1 MAELEISHE
10 FNRILEKADK
20 TFEKMSTSIMNM
32 EGSMDKLIKNGFE
45 PLNANVGKIVEMMS
59 RLSGIKI
66 GDLGLSNTA
75 SQASRAA
82 ASVAELSDKFD
93 KFKIDKTKPIFDFS
107 KANGYIVDLNNKI
120 DELQSKLN
128 SGIGKG
134 EGQAIMQKFEGDDDR
149 IAKELA
155 KATAYNRKHQQEIVN
170 EWRKLQEQLKVSL
183 TSTDKWNEDNAKR
196 VVSEYEKLRKIL
208 IDIEKMRSNAS
219 MLPDSPQKASLLGS
233 IDQTKSVLSETAS
246 AYEKQ
251 MESMRRTRKESSEWE
266 RKLAE
271 ELNNIKVRYDQKR
284 AEEQLKLSE
293 KVSKQEEANVRKLI
307 AQYKSLLSERSMLE
321 FSAMRGQSGSDVAK
335 RYESIEKQIK
345 QIEDILGQSEQR
357 ISAAQRQAAKDEIN
371 EFKLKLEE
379 KKKALKEY
387 EKLSLEVAKKT
398 VEMNVAGLSKNDD
411 QVQADKYKKLEGE
424 IRKLNEE
431 RKKIEDKYGEE
442 AKLIRAK
449 YEDDAYKLFEQR
461 IKKMQS
467 EYERYLSYERQLNE
481 QRKIAEEVQKKAPIG
496 SKEREAAD
504 KNVQNINDEITKNKA
519 QIDRLHTE
527 LGAERRK
534 IELHYQSLSVKDNL
548 NAINEKERQE
558 RATVERYRRLM
569 EEKMKIEK
577 KQTLITS
584 SPLDVNNAITIY
596 DKLDERKK
604 KLEEEI
610 DKIKRL
616 NIEEINK
623 IEYQFALK
631 AGEEKIRRIQE
642 EQRQELAAVEQLY
655 AEKFKLQEQ
664 YKQLRDR
671 KKLGLE
677 TDEEL
682 KIREQLGKRIREIND
697 EINTRRVRLSK
708 EGLAKI
714 ERLERQHE
722 DNKRRNAINNI
733 DYIRKR
739 EIEAAKE
746 AKKAQ
751 ENYANAIRISS
762 NVKSY
767 NDDKLAIEALQRA
780 KMSLNRT
787 DADYDA
793 KLAVLNNKL
802 KEHKTRLEE
811 AEEQS
816 KTLGKQQ
823 RKLSAI
829 ADYMAKRFAVYFSV
843 TSLVNFGRKLA
854 EVRGEMEMQQRSLQF
869 LLNDKDKANQI
880 WEKTLDLAVKS
891 PFRIRELTSYIK
903 QMAAYRIE
911 SDKLFDTTKRLADV
925 SAGLG
930 VDMSRLILAYGQVR
944 AATFLRGTELRQF
957 TEAGIPMLEALA
969 DRFSKLE
976 NRVVTAAD
984 VFARISKRQVYFEDV
999 EGVIKEMTDKGGLF
1013 YKMQEKQ
1020 AATLK
1025 GMISN
1030 LRDSIDIAMNEI
1042 GKNNEGMMKEMVS
1055 MTKTLVDNWRVVYS
1069 IIKQTVAAAGL
1080 FAVIKFGKGFF
1091 MSAEQV
1097 AALSG
1102 GFAKLTKAGYGLKNM
1117 FIGLGTVIKAHPIL
1131 ALASVLASATWALF
1145 DYVDAI
1151 DTANKKYDEM
1161 NDRIL
1166 NTRRKVDDLT
1176 KSLNENAKTIKQN
1189 EQKMSELSET
1199 TDEYKIADAEL
1210 QDAQKSNKQIIKEL
1224 TSLYPMLKG
1233 EIDTTKLADDEYI
1246 ETIKKKIK
1254 VTYAWMVLI
1263 NEKAKGGWFQDD
1275 TKKNVAQA
1283 VEEEMKLSEAYDKV
1297 TVSLTTLEAEMEA
1310 MKDAGQITEEQYKS
1324 LMEVVK
1330 SYYKESYDADRKFA
1344 YGTSGVGNYNMNGT
1358 NITNDLSNVMRGFGN
1373 VSKGTLD
1380 AFNMILNKAGEAK
1393 DYMQGWVS
1401 AAGDFNSSLNNL
1413 GGNFNN
1419 MYYQILGLSRA
1430 YDLYTK
1436 KGRREFAAM
1445 ADEMLRQ
1452 WGAVDG
1458 AVREFARE
1466 EVEKIVNFKIEGWMT
1481 KEEIYTLLDNKS
1493 DSILEISKEFDLKLE
1508 EDQEKFM
1515 RKMKDWMKQLGIAD
1529 GELKKFAQEKINKI
1543 IGIQLVWKWG
1553 NDEEEL
1559 VGWRKTIQDEI
1570 NDFNK
1575 KLKGTNKEFQVNIR
1589 IRGDAKLEDVQAA
1602 IQSARKTAMDRLEQA
1617 KRNGIFYKKGDA
1629 TTLQN
1634 SINFLEKIG
1643 KELHMDFSEGNK
1655 PRNTD
1660 DPWQKRVQTLIEMH
1674 KTFLSLN
1681 KTFDVSNSKMM
1692 TMEKHA
1698 EGIKEYLKSVLDMD
1712 NVDIST
1718 EQGTIAALQELL
1730 TKIPTKSKAAIYAV
1744 TKAIADFRYEVKERE
1759 KKLSDED
1766 MLKRF
1771 ERQISDYK
1779 AAQELIKKGFR
1790 PSQIRS
1796 WFGFDAEAFAI
1807 ENVRKN
1813 LELDADKF
1821 TGTEM
1826 EKKYKEFIAK
1836 IDDIQAQENRNMYEN
1851 YIEYVKKG
1859 IDERFS
1865 LKVQELRELENLE
1878 RSSNLNAYEKKEIRD
1893 AIKKKYGEKLD
1904 TLTWNEFKKTDMY
1917 TDMFGELGKMSTKVL
1932 TNMRSQLE
1940 KLKSSLT
1947 GLSPSDMK
1955 AITTQITK
1963 IGDEI
1968 EKREPLLKRTIDLF
1982 NKIQSSGMS
1991 RAEAERVYA
2000 EVGNEIIKN
2009 NEEILRLTDERTAL
2023 ETKLDEV
2030 MKNPNSELLGEAYD
2044 LRKQIA
2050 NITVMIK
2057 GLKLANKTAEK
2068 QQTSAKET
2076 ANWWEEFMQNLPKI
2090 GQALGSTMQ
2099 SAGNFVRTI
2108 STSFGTMNKETTDML
2123 ESIASATESIGGAV
2137 TSIAILAEGKN
2148 YYDPTKWMA
2157 AASSIMKVFGTFL
2170 AISDK
2175 KFQREIERREKLIGR
2190 LERAYG
2196 KLEKAL
2202 ENAYSTSSMRYY
2214 YAESEA
2220 NLKRQMDNYKA
2231 MAELERQKKNY
2242 DLEKIQEYKDKA
2254 EDLQEQIQ
2262 ELQDQRLQ
2270 AFGGFG
2276 ESGAK
2281 SAAEEFAS
2289 AWLDAFM
2296 ETGSGLNSLQD
2307 TFDDFIKNVIKNQLL
2322 QRASQTI
2329 LDPIFKMIDNA
2340 VADGILASQE
2350 LDNINQKWEN
2360 ETKPKLDAAYQQIM
2374 SLYEGMFDTGVGDL
2388 SELQK
2393 GIQNITEAQAAAI
2406 EAYLNS
2412 IRFFVSDIDSKMQ
2425 SIDIKID
2432 SIDISPIVGELK
2444 AQTAIV
2450 TTIRDM
2456 LDSVIGR
2463 GGSGVH
2469 TGAYLKVMM

>member
-1 MAELEISHE
+1 MAELEISQK

-20 TFEKMSTSIMNM
+20 TFEKMATSIMNM

-66 GDLGLSNTA
+66 GDLGLNNTA
-75 SQASRAA
+75 QQAQQAA
-82 ASVAELSDKFD
+82 TSVAALSDTFN
-93 KFKIDKTKPIFDFS
+93 KFKIDRTKPIFDFT
-107 KANGYIVDLNNKI
+107 KENEYIVALNAQI
-120 DELQSKLN
+120 EELRQKLYV
-128 SGIGKG
+128 GISSNQRK
-134 EGQAIMQKFEGDDDR
+134 AIEAQYEGDDKR
-149 IAKELA
+149 IENEIKKTISANK
-155 KATAYNRKHQQEIVN
+155 KQQQDLVN
-170 EWRKLQEQLKVSL
+170 QWRALQDQLKVSL
-183 TSTDKWNEDNAKR
+183 TSTDKWNEDNAKK
-196 VVSEYEKLRKIL
+196 VVKEYENIRKILLDIEKLR
-208 IDIEKMRSNAS
+208 SSAS

-233 IDQTKSVLSETAS
+233 IDQTKKVLSDTS
-246 AYEKQ
+246 DAYEKE
-251 MESMRRTRKESSEWE
+251 MEEMRNSRKKNNAWE
-266 RKLAE
+266 KKLAE

-284 AEEQLKLSE
+284 AEEQLKLSAR
-293 KVSKQEEANVRKLI
+293 VSKEEEANVRRLI
-307 AQYKSLLSERSMLE
+307 SEYKALLNEKGMLE
-321 FSAMRGQSGSDVAK
+321 LSVMRGQSGGKVNE
-335 RYESIEKQIK
+335 RYNTINERIK
-345 QIEDILGQSEQR
+345 QIEDALGQSQQR
-357 ISAAQRQAAKDEIN
+357 LNAQQRQAAKDEIN
-371 EFKLKLEE
+371 GFKLSLEQ
-379 KKKALKEY
+379 KKKALQEY
-387 EKLSLEVAKKT
+387 EKAYKEITAKKVERDIVKLSDVSEYQRRNTEITKLLGTLKSTETAYKEETDRIKSKYDEAYKEKYKARLEEMKREYASYQQYIRQLNEEERAARELMGKSKQGTVEYDLAKTNIDNIKKLRSDANDELLKLKTKLGDEALKIEAHYNSLEVKDSLNAIKEK
-398 VEMNVAGLSKNDD
+398 ERQEKAYIE
-411 QVQADKYKKLEGE
+411 QY
-424 IRKLNEE
+424 RKLMEE
-431 RKKIEDKYGEE
+431 KAKIEKKQQLVTSSPLYATKQQQLYDALEKRRKKIED
-442 AKLIRAK
+442 
-449 YEDDAYKLFEQR
+449 D
-461 IKKMQS
+461 
-467 EYERYLSYERQLNE
+467 
-481 QRKIAEEVQKKAPIG
+481 
-496 SKEREAAD
+496 
-504 KNVQNINDEITKNKA
+504 INN
-519 QIDRLHTE
+519 
-527 LGAERRK
+527 
-534 IELHYQSLSVKDNL
+534 
-548 NAINEKERQE
+548 
-558 RATVERYRRLM
+558 
-569 EEKMKIEK
+569 IEK
-577 KQTLITS
+577 
-584 SPLDVNNAITIY
+584 
-596 DKLDERKK
+596 
-604 KLEEEI
+604 
-610 DKIKRL
+610 L
-616 NIEEINK
+616 NIEDINRIK
-623 IEYQFALK
+623 LQYEVKLA
-631 AGEEKIRRIQE
+631 EEKIKRIQE

-655 AEKFKLQEQ
+655 AEKFKLEEQ
-664 YKQLRDR
+664 YKILKQR
-671 KKLGLE
+671 KDLGIA
-677 TDEEL
+677 TQEEL
-682 KIREQLGKRIREIND
+682 KMYQGLEDKINKING
-697 EINTRRVRLSK
+697 EINTRKVKLSK
-708 EGLAKI
+708 EGIDKI
-714 ERLERQHE
+714 ARLEKQHE
-722 DNKRRNAINNI
+722 DKKRREAINNI
-733 DYIRKR
+733 DYIRKK

-751 ENYANAIRISS
+751 ENYTNALRIST
-762 NVKSY
+762 NVKSF

-780 KMSLNRT
+780 KMSLSRSDSDYSAKMNELNRR
-787 DADYDA
+787 
-793 KLAVLNNKL
+793 LV
-802 KEHKTRLEE
+802 EHKTRLQD
-811 AEEQS
+811 AEKES
-816 KTLGKQQ
+816 KTLGEQQ

-843 TSLVNFGRKLA
+843 TSLVNFGKKLA
-854 EVRGEMEMQQRSLQF
+854 EVRGEMEMQQKSLQF
-869 LLNDKDKANQI
+869 LLNDKDKANMI
-880 WEKTLDLAVKS
+880 WEQTLDLAVKS
-891 PFRIRELTSYIK
+891 PFRITELTSYIK

-969 DRFSKLE
+969 ERFSKLE
-976 NRVVTAAD
+976 KRVVTAAD

-999 EGVIKEMTDKGGLF
+999 EAVMKEMTDKGGMF

-1020 AATLK
+1020 ANTLK

-1030 LRDSIDIAMNEI
+1030 LRDSIDIAMNDI
-1042 GKNNEGMMKEMVS
+1042 GKNNEDMMKSMVS
-1055 MTKTLVDNWRVVYS
+1055 MTKALADNWRVVFT
-1069 IIKQTVAAAGL
+1069 IIKQTTTAFGI
-1080 FAVIKFGKGFF
+1080 FALVKIVKGFT
-1091 MSAEQV
+1091 MTEEAV
-1097 AALSG
+1097 LGVKGA
-1102 GFAKLTKAGYGLKNM
+1102 FAGLTKAGYSLKKM
-1117 FIGLGTVIKAHPIL
+1117 FIGLGTVIKANPWI
-1131 ALASVLASATWALF
+1131 ALGAVVISAGWALW
-1145 DYVDAI
+1145 DYSDAI
-1151 DTANKKYDEM
+1151 DAANKKYDEM

-1254 VTYAWMVLI
+1254 VTSAWMVLI
-1263 NEKAKGGWFQDD
+1263 NEKAKGGWTYQD
-1275 TKKNVAQA
+1275 TKKNVSQA

-1324 LMEVVK
+1324 LLEVVK
-1330 SYYKESYDADRKFA
+1330 SYYKESYDADREFA
-1344 YGTSGVGNYNMNGT
+1344 YGTSGVRNYNMNGT
-1358 NITNDLSNVMRGFGN
+1358 NIANDLNNVMRSFGN
-1373 VSKGTLD
+1373 VSEGTLY

-1401 AAGDFNSSLNNL
+1401 AAGNFNSSLNNL
-1413 GGNFNN
+1413 GGNFDN

-1430 YDLYTK
+1430 YDLSTE

-1445 ADEMLRQ
+1445 ADEILRQ

-1466 EVEKIVNFKIEGWMT
+1466 EVEKIVKVKIEGWMT
-1481 KEEIYTLLDNKS
+1481 KEEISTLLDNKS
-1493 DSILEISKEFDLKLE
+1493 DSILEISREFDLKLE

-1515 RKMKDWMKQLGIAD
+1515 RKMKDWMKQLGIVD

-1553 NDEEEL
+1553 NDEEKL
-1559 VGWRKTIQDEI
+1559 DGWRKTIQDEI
-1570 NDFNK
+1570 NDFNN
-1575 KLKGTNKEFQVNIR
+1575 KLKGTDKEFQVNIR
-1589 IRGDAKLEDVQAA
+1589 IRGDAKLEDVQSA
-1602 IQSARKTAMDRLEQA
+1602 ISSARKTAMDKIEQA
-1617 KRNGIFYKKGDA
+1617 KRNGLFYKKGDA
-1629 TTLQN
+1629 TTLQK
-1634 SINFLEKIG
+1634 SVDFLEKIG
-1643 KELHMDFSEGNK
+1643 KELHMDFTEKGKGGS
-1655 PRNTD
+1655 T

-1674 KTFLSLN
+1674 KTFLDLN

-1744 TKAIADFRYEVKERE
+1744 TKAIAEFRYEVKESE

-1766 MLKRF
+1766 IIKRF

-1796 WFGFDAEAFAI
+1796 WFGYDAEAFSI
-1807 ENVRKN
+1807 DNVKKN

-1826 EKKYKEFIAK
+1826 EKKFKELMTNIS
-1836 IDDIQAQENRNMYEN
+1836 DIQAEENRNMYEN

-1859 IDERFS
+1859 IDERFT
-1865 LKVQELRELENLE
+1865 LKLQELRELENLE
-1878 RSSNLNAYEKKEIRD
+1878 KSSNLEAYEKTEIRD
-1893 AIKKKYGEKLD
+1893 AIKKKYTEQLD

-1917 TDMFGELGKMSTKVL
+1917 TDMFGELGKMSTTVL
-1932 TNMRSQLE
+1932 TNMRGQLGM
-1940 KLKSSLT
+1940 LKKSLK
-1947 GLSPSDMK
+1947 GLSPTDEKS
-1955 AITTQITK
+1955 IITQINK
-1963 IGDEI
+1963 IDKEI
-1968 EKREPLLKRTIDLF
+1968 ESREPLLKRTIDMY
-1982 NKIQSSGMS
+1982 NKLRESGMTKS
-1991 RAEAERVYA
+1991 EAEEAYIEA
-2000 EVGNEIIKN
+2000 GYEIIKN
-2009 NEEILRLTDERTAL
+2009 TEEINRLTDERTQLENRLDKAMKHPDSAL
-2023 ETKLDEV
+2023 I
-2030 MKNPNSELLGEAYD
+2030 GEAYD
-2044 LRKQIA
+2044 LRQKISS
-2050 NITVMIK
+2050 ITTFIK
-2057 GLKLANKTAEK
+2057 ELKTANRVAEGK
-2068 QQTSAKET
+2068 QSEAQET
-2076 ANWWEEFMQNLPKI
+2076 ANRWEEFIKNLPKI

-2099 SAGNFVRTI
+2099 SAGDFVKTI
-2108 STSFGTMNKETTDML
+2108 STSFGTMSRETTDML
-2123 ESIASATESIGGAV
+2123 ENIASASESIGGAV
-2137 TSIAILAEGKN
+2137 TSIATLAEGKN

-2157 AASSIMKVFGTFL
+2157 TASSIMKVFGTFL
-2170 AISDK
+2170 SIADK
-2175 KFQREIERREKLIGR
+2175 KFQREIENREKLIGR

-2214 YAESEA
+2214 YAESEK
-2220 NLKRQMDNYKA
+2220 NLQRQLDNYKA

-2242 DLEKIQEYKDKA
+2242 DLEKIQEYKDKV

-2262 ELQDQRLQ
+2262 ELQDQRIQ
-2270 AFGGFG
+2270 AYGGFG

-2307 TFDDFIKNVIKNQLL
+2307 TFDDFIKNIIKNQLL

-2329 LDPIFKMIDNA
+2329 LDPIFKMIDAA
-2340 VADGILASQE
+2340 VADGVLASQE
-2350 LDNINQKWEN
+2350 LDNINNKWEN

-2374 SLYEGMFDTGVGDL
+2374 SLYEGMFDTGAGDL

-2463 GGSGVH
+2463 GGSSVH
-2469 TGAYLKVMM
+2469 AGAYLKVMM

>member
-20 TFEKMSTSIMNM
+20 TFEKMSTSIINM

-134 EGQAIMQKFEGDDDR
+134 ERQAIMQNFEGDDDR

-321 FSAMRGQSGSDVAK
+321 FSVMRGQSGSQVEG
-335 RYESIEKQIK
+335 RYAQINEQIEAIEKAFGK
-345 QIEDILGQSEQR
+345 SEQR

-379 KKKALKEY
+379 KKKALQEY
-387 EKLSLEVAKKT
+387 EKAYKIITEKKVDRDIVKLSDVKEYQTRNIEITRLLGQLKSIETTYKEETDRIKSKYDEVYN
-398 VEMNVAGLSKNDD
+398 E
-411 QVQADKYKKLEGE
+411 KYKARLEE
-424 IRKLNEE
+424 MKRE
-431 RKKIEDKYGEE
+431 Y
-442 AKLIRAK
+442 AS
-449 YEDDAYKLFEQR
+449 Y
-461 IKKMQS
+461 MQ
-467 EYERYLSYERQLNE
+467 YIRQLNE
-481 QRKIAEEVQKKAPIG
+481 EDRAA
-496 SKEREAAD
+496 RELMG
-504 KNVQNINDEITKNKA
+504 KNKKGTVEYDLA
-519 QIDRLHTE
+519 KENIDNIKKLREKANEE
-527 LGAERRK
+527 LLKLAKQLDDEKLK
-534 IELHYQSLSVKDNL
+534 IDVHYNSLEVKDEL
-548 NAINEKERQE
+548 NTIKEKERQE
-558 RATVERYRRLM
+558 RAYIEQYRRLM
-569 EEKMKIEK
+569 EEKAKIEK
-577 KQTLITS
+577 KQTLIMA
-584 SPLDVNNAITIY
+584 SPLDVNDSLYIY
-596 DKLDERKK
+596 DKLAERRKAI
-604 KLEEEI
+604 EEEI
-610 DKIKRL
+610 KKIKQQ
-616 NIEEINK
+616 NIAEIDK

-631 AGEEKIRRIQE
+631 GGEEKIRRIQE

-682 KIREQLGKRIREIND
+682 KIREQFGKRIREIND

-746 AKKAQ
+746 AKKAH
-751 ENYANAIRISS
+751 ENYSNAIRISG
-762 NVKSY
+762 NAKSY

-780 KMSLNRT
+780 KMSLSRS
-787 DADYDA
+787 DSDYTA
-793 KLAVLNNKL
+793 KLNELNRRL
-802 KEHKTRLEE
+802 VEHKTRLQD
-811 AEEQS
+811 AEKES
-816 KTLGKQQ
+816 RTLGEQQ

-843 TSLVNFGRKLA
+843 TSLVNFGKKLA

-869 LLNDKDKANQI
+869 LLNDNDKANQI

-976 NRVVTAAD
+976 GRVVTASD

-1020 AATLK
+1020 ANTLK

-1055 MTKTLVDNWRVVYS
+1055 MTKSLADNWRIVFA
-1069 IIKQTVAAAGL
+1069 IIKQTVAAAGI
-1080 FAVIKFGKGFF
+1080 FAVFKFAKGFT
-1091 MSAEQV
+1091 MTEEAILGV
-1097 AALSG
+1097 KGA
-1102 GFAKLTKAGYGLKNM
+1102 FAGLTKAGYGVKTM
-1117 FIGLGTVIKAHPIL
+1117 FASLGTVIKAHPIL
-1131 ALASVLASATWALF
+1131 AIASVLASATWALIEWK
-1145 DYVDAI
+1145 DAI
-1151 DTANKKYDEM
+1151 EATNKKYDEM
-1161 NDRIL
+1161 NQRIY
-1166 NTRRKVDDLT
+1166 NSKNKVNDLT
-1176 KSLNENAKTIKQN
+1176 DSIVKNAKSIKLN

-1199 TDEYKIADAEL
+1199 TDEYKISAAEI
-1210 QDAQKSNKQIIKEL
+1210 QDAQKDNKRIIKEL
-1224 TSLYPMLKG
+1224 TDLYPMLKG
-1233 EIDTTKLADDEYI
+1233 GINATKLADEEYI
-1246 ETIKKKIK
+1246 ETIKEKIR
-1254 VTYAWMVLI
+1254 VVSAWMVI
-1263 NEKAKGGWFQDD
+1263 ANKQAERGYFNEDIKE
-1275 TKKNVAQA
+1275 NV
-1283 VEEEMKLSEAYDKV
+1283 SEA
-1297 TVSLTTLEAEMEA
+1297 LEAEYELTTVYDTLNASLTALQSTLETFKITGKISEKEYIDFYNAIEKYRKKSATEGMDYA
-1310 MKDAGQITEEQYKS
+1310 SPNLSMTYMKGFQQPTLELDNMANKLKLSRNELQTVRKLIH
-1324 LMEVVK
+1324 
-1330 SYYKESYDADRKFA
+1330 ESYT
-1344 YGTSGVGNYNMNGT
+1344 YMNEWT
-1358 NITNDLSNVMRGFGN
+1358 VAASN
-1373 VSKGTLD
+1373 
-1380 AFNMILNKAGEAK
+1380 
-1393 DYMQGWVS
+1393 
-1401 AAGDFNSSLNNL
+1401 FNSSLNDI
-1413 GGNFNN
+1413 GGNFDR
-1419 MYYQILGLSRA
+1419 MKGSIAGIARQF
-1430 YDLYTK
+1430 DLTK
-1436 KGRREFAAM
+1436 
-1445 ADEMLRQ
+1445 DEQ
-1452 WGAVDG
+1452 
-1458 AVREFARE
+1458 
-1466 EVEKIVNFKIEGWMT
+1466 
-1481 KEEIYTLLDNKS
+1481 KEE
-1493 DSILEISKEFDLKLE
+1493 
-1508 EDQEKFM
+1508 FM
-1515 RKMKDWMKQLGIAD
+1515 RQVDFMLEQYGIVD
-1529 GELKKFAQEKINKI
+1529 ELLKKWAHEEINKI
-1543 IGIQLVWKWG
+1543 IGVQLVWKWG
-1553 NDEEEL
+1553 KDEEQPLE
-1559 VGWRKTIQDEI
+1559 GWRKTVQGYI
-1570 NDFNK
+1570 NDFNNS
-1575 KLKGTNKEFQVNIR
+1575 LKITEQDFKINIR
-1589 IRGDAKLEDVQAA
+1589 VKADASLEDVQNE
-1602 IQSARKTAMDRLEQA
+1602 IQSQLKDAKKKLEDAQ
-1617 KRNGIFYKKGDA
+1617 REGIYYRKGDA
-1629 TTLQN
+1629 DTIKKVI
-1634 SINFLEKIG
+1634 SKLEEIG
-1643 KELHMDFSEGNK
+1643 KKLHMDFSEGNK

-1674 KTFLSLN
+1674 KTFLDLN

-1744 TKAIADFRYEVKERE
+1744 TKAIADFRYEVKESE

-1836 IDDIQAQENRNMYEN
+1836 IDDIQAQENRTMYEN
-1851 YIEYVKKG
+1851 YIEYVKEG
-1859 IDERFS
+1859 IDERLS

-1940 KLKSSLT
+1940 KLNSSLT

-2000 EVGNEIIKN
+2000 ETGNEIIKN

-2099 SAGNFVRTI
+2099 SAGDFVKTI
-2108 STSFGTMNKETTDML
+2108 STSFGTMSRETTDML
-2123 ESIASATESIGGAV
+2123 ENIASASESIGNAV
-2137 TSIAILAEGKN
+2137 SAISTLADGKN
-2148 YYDPTKWMA
+2148 IYDPTKWMA

-2296 ETGSGLNSLQD
+2296 ETGSGLNSLQN
-2307 TFDDFIKNVIKNQLL
+2307 TFDDFIKNIIKNQLI

>member
-1 MAELEISHE
+1 MAELEISQE

-20 TFEKMSTSIMNM
+20 TFEKMATSIMNM

-66 GDLGLSNTA
+66 GDLGLNNTA
-75 SQASRAA
+75 QQAQQAA
-82 ASVAELSDKFD
+82 TSVATLSDTFN
-93 KFKIDKTKPIFDFS
+93 KFKIDRTKPIFDFT
-107 KANGYIVDLNNKI
+107 KENEYIVALNAQI
-120 DELQSKLN
+120 EELRQKLYV
-128 SGIGKG
+128 GISSNQRK
-134 EGQAIMQKFEGDDDR
+134 AIEAQYEGDDKR
-149 IAKELA
+149 IENEIKKTISANK
-155 KATAYNRKHQQEIVN
+155 KQQQDLVN
-170 EWRKLQEQLKVSL
+170 QWRALQDQLKVSL
-183 TSTDKWNEDNAKR
+183 TSTDKWNEDNAKK
-196 VVSEYEKLRKIL
+196 VVKEYENIRKILLDIEKLR
-208 IDIEKMRSNAS
+208 SSAS

-233 IDQTKSVLSETAS
+233 IDQTKKVLSDTS
-246 AYEKQ
+246 DAYEKE
-251 MESMRRTRKESSEWE
+251 MEKMRNSHKKNNAWE
-266 RKLAE
+266 KKLAE

-284 AEEQLKLSE
+284 AEEQLRLSA
-293 KVSKQEEANVRKLI
+293 KVSKEEEANVSKLI

-357 ISAAQRQAAKDEIN
+357 ISAKQRQAAKDEIN
-371 EFKLKLEE
+371 DFKLKLEE

-398 VEMNVAGLSKNDD
+398 VDMNVAGLSKNDD
-411 QVQADKYKKLEGE
+411 QGQADKYKKLEGE
-424 IRKLNEE
+424 IRKFNEE

-481 QRKIAEEVQKKAPIG
+481 QRKVAEEVQKKAPIG

-519 QIDRLHTE
+519 QIDRLHTQ

-548 NAINEKERQE
+548 NALNEKERQE
-558 RATVERYRRLM
+558 RAAVEKYRRLM
-569 EEKMKIEK
+569 EEKNKISEK
-577 KQTLITS
+577 QQILLA
-584 SPLDVNNAITIY
+584 SPLTVNEAGDIY
-596 DKLDERKK
+596 DKLGKRRK
-604 KLEEEI
+604 EI
-610 DKIKRL
+610 EK
-616 NIEEINK
+616 EINE
-623 IEYQFALK
+623 IEKLDIQEIANIKLQNEVKLAEVK
-631 AGEEKIRRIQE
+631 ARKIQE

-655 AEKFKLQEQ
+655 AEKFRLEEQ
-664 YKQLRDR
+664 DKVLKQRE
-671 KKLGLE
+671 KLGLATDDE
-677 TDEEL
+677 LKMRGELGDKIKKIDEE
-682 KIREQLGKRIREIND
+682 IN
-697 EINTRRVRLSK
+697 NRKVKLSK

-780 KMSLNRT
+780 KMSLSRS
-787 DADYDA
+787 DSDYTA
-793 KLAVLNNKL
+793 KLNELNRRL
-802 KEHKTRLEE
+802 VEHKTRLQD
-811 AEEQS
+811 AEKES
-816 KTLGKQQ
+816 KTLGEQQ

-843 TSLVNFGRKLA
+843 TSLVNFGKKLA

-869 LLNDKDKANQI
+869 LLNDKDKANMI
-880 WEKTLDLAVKS
+880 WEQTLDLAVKS

-976 NRVVTAAD
+976 KRVVTAAD

-999 EGVIKEMTDKGGLF
+999 EGVIKEMTDEGGIF

-1042 GKNNEGMMKEMVS
+1042 GKNNEGMMKDMVS
-1055 MTKTLVDNWRVVYS
+1055 MTKSLADNWRIVFA
-1069 IIKQTVAAAGL
+1069 IIKQTVAAAGI
-1080 FAVIKFGKGFF
+1080 FAVFKFAKGFT
-1091 MSAEQV
+1091 MTEEAILGV
-1097 AALSG
+1097 KGA
-1102 GFAKLTKAGYGLKNM
+1102 FAGLTKAGYGVKTM
-1117 FIGLGTVIKAHPIL
+1117 FASLGTVIKAHPIL
-1131 ALASVLASATWALF
+1131 AIASVLASATWALIEWK
-1145 DYVDAI
+1145 DAI
-1151 DTANKKYDEM
+1151 EATNKKYDEM
-1161 NDRIL
+1161 NQRIY
-1166 NTRRKVDDLT
+1166 NSKNKVNDLT
-1176 KSLNENAKTIKQN
+1176 DSIVKNAKAIKLNEQI
-1189 EQKMSELSET
+1189 MSELSET
-1199 TDEYKIADAEL
+1199 NDEYKISAAEI
-1210 QDAQKSNKQIIKEL
+1210 QDAQKSNKESIKKL
-1224 TSLYPMLKG
+1224 TDMYPMLKNQ
-1233 EIDTTKLADDEYI
+1233 IDMTRLADEEYI
-1246 ETIKKKIK
+1246 ETIKEKIR
-1254 VTYAWMVLI
+1254 VVSAWMVI
-1263 NEKAKGGWFQDD
+1263 ANKQAERGYFNEDIKE
-1275 TKKNVAQA
+1275 NV
-1283 VEEEMKLSEAYDKV
+1283 SEA
-1297 TVSLTTLEAEMEA
+1297 LEAEYELTTVYDTLNASLTALQSTLGTFKITGKISEKEYIDFYNAIEKYRKKSATEGMDYA
-1310 MKDAGQITEEQYKS
+1310 SPNLSMTYMKGFQQPTLELDNMANKLKLSRNELQTVRKLIH
-1324 LMEVVK
+1324 
-1330 SYYKESYDADRKFA
+1330 ESYT
-1344 YGTSGVGNYNMNGT
+1344 YMNKWT
-1358 NITNDLSNVMRGFGN
+1358 VAASN
-1373 VSKGTLD
+1373 
-1380 AFNMILNKAGEAK
+1380 
-1393 DYMQGWVS
+1393 
-1401 AAGDFNSSLNNL
+1401 FNSSLNDI
-1413 GGNFNN
+1413 GGNFDR
-1419 MYYQILGLSRA
+1419 MKGSIAGIARQF
-1430 YDLYTK
+1430 DLTK
-1436 KGRREFAAM
+1436 
-1445 ADEMLRQ
+1445 DEQ
-1452 WGAVDG
+1452 
-1458 AVREFARE
+1458 
-1466 EVEKIVNFKIEGWMT
+1466 
-1481 KEEIYTLLDNKS
+1481 KEE
-1493 DSILEISKEFDLKLE
+1493 
-1508 EDQEKFM
+1508 FM
-1515 RKMKDWMKQLGIAD
+1515 RQVDFMLKQYGIVD
-1529 GELKKFAQEKINKI
+1529 ELLKKWAHEEINKI
-1543 IGIQLVWKWG
+1543 IGIQLVWEWKKDG
-1553 NDEEEL
+1553 DEQPLE
-1559 VGWRKTIQDEI
+1559 GWRKTIQDEI
-1570 NDFNK
+1570 TNFNNS
-1575 KLKGTNKEFQVNIR
+1575 LPGTDSQFSINIR
-1589 IRGDAKLEDVQAA
+1589 IRPDATLDDVQALIA
-1602 IQSARKTAMDRLEQA
+1602 STRKKAMEDVKEAMR
-1617 KRNGIFYKKGDA
+1617 KGIYYKGDNA
-1629 TTLQN
+1629 KTLQN
-1634 SINFLEKIG
+1634 SIDFLEKIG
-1643 KELHMDFSEGNK
+1643 KMLHMDFSEGNK
-1655 PRNTD
+1655 TRNTE

-1712 NVDIST
+1712 KVDIST
-1718 EQGTIAALQELL
+1718 EEGTIAALQELL

-1744 TKAIADFRYEVKERE
+1744 TKAISDFRYEVKESE

-1766 MLKRF
+1766 IIKRF

-1796 WFGFDAEAFAI
+1796 WFGYDAEAFAI

-1813 LELDADKF
+1813 LELAKSEF

-1826 EKKYKEFIAK
+1826 EKKYKEFMTK
-1836 IDDIQAQENRNMYEN
+1836 ISDIQAEENRNMYEN

-1859 IDERFS
+1859 IDERFT
-1865 LKVQELRELENLE
+1865 LKLQELRELENLE
-1878 RSSNLNAYEKKEIRD
+1878 KSSNLEAYEKSEIRD
-1893 AIKKKYGEKLD
+1893 AIKKKYTEQLD

-1917 TDMFGELGKMSTKVL
+1917 TDMFGELGKMSTTVL
-1932 TNMRSQLE
+1932 TNMRGQLGM
-1940 KLKSSLT
+1940 LKKSLK
-1947 GLSPSDMK
+1947 GLSPTDEKS
-1955 AITTQITK
+1955 IVTQINK
-1963 IGDEI
+1963 IDKEI
-1968 EKREPLLKRTIDLF
+1968 ESREPLLKRTIDMY
-1982 NKIQSSGMS
+1982 NKLRESGMTKS
-1991 RAEAERVYA
+1991 EAEEAYIEA
-2000 EVGNEIIKN
+2000 GYEIVKN
-2009 NEEILRLTDERTAL
+2009 TEEINRLTDERTQLENRLDKAMKHPDSAL
-2023 ETKLDEV
+2023 I
-2030 MKNPNSELLGEAYD
+2030 GEAYD
-2044 LRKQIA
+2044 LRQQISSL
-2050 NITVMIK
+2050 TTLIK
-2057 GLKLANKTAEK
+2057 GLQTANKAAARK
-2068 QQTSAKET
+2068 QTETKET
-2076 ANWWEEFMQNLPKI
+2076 ANLWEELMQNLPKI
-2090 GQALGSTMQ
+2090 GQEVGSTMQ
-2099 SAGNFVRTI
+2099 SAGDFVKTI
-2108 STSFGTMNKETTDML
+2108 STSFGTMSRETTDML
-2123 ESIASATESIGGAV
+2123 ENIASASESIGNAV
-2137 TSIAILAEGKN
+2137 SAISTLADGKN
-2148 YYDPTKWMA
+2148 IYDPTKWMSA
-2157 AASSIMKVFGTFL
+2157 AKSLVQVVGTFL
-2170 AISDK
+2170 SIADK
-2175 KFQREIERREKLIGR
+2175 KFQREIENREKLIGR

-2214 YAESEA
+2214 YAESEK
-2220 NLKRQMDNYKA
+2220 NLQRQLDNYKA

-2242 DLEKIQEYKDKA
+2242 DLEKIQEYKDKV

-2262 ELQDQRLQ
+2262 ELQDQRIQ
-2270 AFGGFG
+2270 AYGGFG

-2307 TFDDFIKNVIKNQLL
+2307 TFDDFIKNIIKNQLL

-2329 LDPIFKMIDNA
+2329 LDPIFKMIDAA
-2340 VADGILASQE
+2340 VADGVLASQE
-2350 LDNINQKWEN
+2350 LDNINNKWEN

-2463 GGSGVH
+2463 GGSNVH

>member
-1 MAELEISHE
+1 MAELELSQE
-10 FNRILEKADK
+10 LLNRLDKANK
-20 TFEKMSTSIMNM
+20 SFEKMSTSIMNM
-32 EGSMDKLIKNGFE
+32 EGSMDKLIKNGLE
-45 PLNANVGKIVEMMS
+45 PLNTNVGRIVEMMS

-75 SQASRAA
+75 TQASRAA
-82 ASVAELSDKFD
+82 ASVAELSNTFD
-93 KFKIDKTKPIFDFS
+93 TMSLAGTKPIFNFDKSFANI
-107 KANGYIVDLNNKI
+107 KALKDKIKEVEEILNEGISGKQREQISQNLNMGGFVNKNDYDTAIEKQKKYNAENQQIIVDYWNYLKKI
-120 DELQSKLN
+120 
-128 SGIGKG
+128 
-134 EGQAIMQKFEGDDDR
+134 
-149 IAKELA
+149 
-155 KATAYNRKHQQEIVN
+155 
-170 EWRKLQEQLKVSL
+170 LKTNL
-183 TSTDKWNEDNAKR
+183 TSTEQWTAENSKKIIKNYEEVLKAIADLEKAIARVQKLPNSGDKTALLNSLGASKTGLMGDAIR
-196 VVSEYEKLRKIL
+196 YESQIAARKNSDEQLQQWEIKL
-208 IDIEKMRSNAS
+208 E
-219 MLPDSPQKASLLGS
+219 
-233 IDQTKSVLSETAS
+233 
-246 AYEKQ
+246 
-251 MESMRRTRKESSEWE
+251 
-266 RKLAE
+266 E
-271 ELNNIKVRYDQKR
+271 ELNKIKLKYSQQST
-284 AEEQLKLSE
+284 EIQLKQSDE
-293 KVSKQEEANVRKLI
+293 IRKQNESNINKII
-307 AQYKSLLSERSMLE
+307 ADYKRLLSEQTKLQY
-321 FSAMRGQSGSDVAK
+321 ADKRGVSGENFEQRYLAVAGQIKNIETVLGESLNRIDAKQREEAK
-335 RYESIEKQIK
+335 RDIEQ
-345 QIEDILGQSEQR
+345 
-357 ISAAQRQAAKDEIN
+357 
-371 EFKLKLEE
+371 FKLNLEE

-398 VEMNVAGLSKNDD
+398 VEMNVAGLSKKDD
-411 QVQADKYKKLEGE
+411 QGQADKYKKLEGE

-449 YEDDAYKLFEQR
+449 YEDDSYKLFEQR

-481 QRKIAEEVQKKAPIG
+481 QRKVAEEVQKKAPIG

-548 NAINEKERQE
+548 NAINEKEQQD
-558 RATVERYRRLM
+558 RAYVEQYRRLM
-569 EEKMKIEK
+569 EEKAKIEK
-577 KQTLITS
+577 KQQLVTS
-584 SPLDVNNAITIY
+584 FPLDANTQQ
-596 DKLDERKK
+596 KLYNELEERRKK
-604 KLEEEI
+604 IEDNINNIKKLGIEDI
-610 DKIKRL
+610 SRIRL
-616 NIEEINK
+616 QYDVK
-623 IEYQFALK
+623 LA
-631 AGEEKIRRIQE
+631 EEKIKRIQE

-655 AEKFKLQEQ
+655 AERFKLEEQ
-664 YKQLRDR
+664 YKILKQR
-671 KKLGLE
+671 KDLGLA
-677 TDEEL
+677 TQEEL
-682 KIREQLGKRIREIND
+682 KMYQGLEDKINK
-697 EINTRRVRLSK
+697 INGDINNRKVNLNR

-714 ERLERQHE
+714 ERLESQHE

-751 ENYANAIRISS
+751 ENYDTAIRISGS
-762 NVKSY
+762 AKSY

-787 DADYDA
+787 DADYEA
-793 KLAVLNNKL
+793 KLAVLNEKL
-802 KEHKTRLEE
+802 KQHKTNLQD
-811 AEEQS
+811 AEKQS
-816 KTLGKQQ
+816 KTLGEQQ

-843 TSLVNFGRKLA
+843 TSLVNFGKKLA

-880 WEKTLDLAVKS
+880 WEQTIDLAVKS

-976 NRVVTAAD
+976 GRVVTAAD

-999 EGVIKEMTDKGGLF
+999 EGVIKEMTDKGGMF

-1030 LRDSIDIAMNEI
+1030 LRDSIDVAMNEM
-1042 GKNNEGMMKEMVS
+1042 GKNNEGMMKDMVS
-1055 MTKTLVDNWRVVYS
+1055 MTKSLVDNWRVVYT
-1069 IIKQTVAAAGL
+1069 IIKQTVTAAGI
-1080 FAVIKFGKGFF
+1080 FAAIKIGKGFF

-1131 ALASVLASATWALF
+1131 AIASAIASAIWAF
-1145 DYVDAI
+1145 KDYIVSI
-1151 DTANKKYDEM
+1151 GEINKKYDEM
-1161 NDRIL
+1161 NDRIH

-1176 KSLNENAKTIKQN
+1176 KSLKDNANTIKLN
-1189 EQKMSELSET
+1189 EQIMSVLSKT
-1199 TDEYKIADAEL
+1199 NDEYKISAAEI
-1210 QDAQKSNKQIIKEL
+1210 QDAQKDNERIIKEL
-1224 TSLYPMLKG
+1224 IDLYPMLKG
-1233 EIDTTKLADDEYI
+1233 EIDATKLADEEYI
-1246 ETIKKKIK
+1246 ETIREKIS
-1254 VTYAWMVLI
+1254 VLSAWMVLL
-1263 NEKAKGGWFQDD
+1263 NESQKKRIFQDD
-1275 TKKNVAQA
+1275 LDENVR
-1283 VEEEMKLSEAYDKV
+1283 EAAEAEQEVNSYTEKIKS
-1297 TVSLTTLEAEMEA
+1297 SLTALQSTI
-1310 MKDAGQITEEQYKS
+1310 KDKFKLGLITKEQYDAFTNVINKWNKKINSDEFKS
-1324 LMEVVK
+1324 IK
-1330 SYYKESYDADRKFA
+1330 NGF
-1344 YGTSGVGNYNMNGT
+1344 NYNFSNETIGREFYQVINDFGIASGKLG
-1358 NITNDLSNVMRGFGN
+1358 NINRHLNNTEDLIRGCA
-1373 VSKGTLD
+1373 VAT
-1380 AFNMILNKAGEAK
+1380 AT
-1393 DYMQGWVS
+1393 
-1401 AAGDFNSSLNNL
+1401 FNSDLDDVRDNL
-1413 GGNFNN
+1413 QNGK
-1419 MYYQILGLSRA
+1419 YEILGISSGFNLS
-1430 YDLYTK
+1430 
-1436 KGRREFAAM
+1436 
-1445 ADEMLRQ
+1445 
-1452 WGAVDG
+1452 
-1458 AVREFARE
+1458 
-1466 EVEKIVNFKIEGWMT
+1466 
-1481 KEEIYTLLDNKS
+1481 LD
-1493 DSILEISKEFDLKLE
+1493 
-1508 EDQEKFM
+1508 EDQDKFM
-1515 RKMKDWMKQLGIAD
+1515 RLMDNWMTQHGIVSA
-1529 GELKKFAQEKINKI
+1529 ELKKFAQEEINKI
-1543 IGIQLVWKWG
+1543 IGVKLVWSW
-1553 NDEEEL
+1553 NDNTAQPLE
-1559 VGWRKTIQDEI
+1559 GWRKTVQDYI
-1570 NDFNK
+1570 NDFNNSLNITEQDFK
-1575 KLKGTNKEFQVNIR
+1575 INIR
-1589 IRGDAKLEDVQAA
+1589 VKADASLEDVQSL
-1602 IQSARKTAMDRLEQA
+1602 IQSQLKDAKKKLEDAQ
-1617 KRNGIFYKKGDA
+1617 RQGIYYKEGDA
-1629 TTLQN
+1629 DTIKKVI
-1634 SINFLEKIG
+1634 SKLEEIG
-1643 KELHMDFSEGNK
+1643 KKLHMDFSEGNK

-1660 DPWQKRVQTLIEMH
+1660 DPWKKRVQTLIEMH

-1718 EQGTIAALQELL
+1718 EQGTIAALQEIL

-1744 TKAIADFRYEVKERE
+1744 TKAIAEFRYEVKESE

-1766 MLKRF
+1766 IIKRF

-1796 WFGFDAEAFAI
+1796 WFGFDAEAFSI
-1807 ENVRKN
+1807 DNVKKN

-1826 EKKYKEFIAK
+1826 EKKYKEFMTK
-1836 IDDIQAQENRNMYEN
+1836 IDDIQAQENRTMYEN

-1878 RSSNLNAYEKKEIRD
+1878 RSSNLNAYEKEEIRD

-2000 EVGNEIIKN
+2000 EAGNEIIKN

-2030 MKNPNSELLGEAYD
+2030 MKNPDSELLGEAYD

-2050 NITVMIK
+2050 NITVMIN

-2099 SAGNFVRTI
+2099 SAGDFVKTI
-2108 STSFGTMNKETTDML
+2108 STSFGTMSRETTDML
-2123 ESIASATESIGGAV
+2123 ENIASASESIGNAV
-2137 TSIAILAEGKN
+2137 SAISTLADGKN
-2148 YYDPTKWMA
+2148 IYDPTKWMSA
-2157 AASSIMKVFGTFL
+2157 AKSLVQVVGTFL
-2170 AISDK
+2170 SASDK
-2175 KFQREIERREKLIGR
+2175 KFQREIESREKLIARLQRAYSR
-2190 LERAYG
+2190 LE
-2196 KLEKAL
+2196 KSV
-2202 ENAYSTSSMRYY
+2202 ENAYSTSTMRYY
-2214 YAESEA
+2214 YGESEK
-2220 NLKRQMDNYKA
+2220 NLQRQIDNYKA
-2231 MAELERQKKNY
+2231 MAELERKKKFY
-2242 DLEKIQEYKDKA
+2242 DQEKIQEYQDNI
-2254 EDLQEQIQ
+2254 EDLQQQLQ
-2262 ELQDQRLQ
+2262 ELQDQEIQ

-2276 ESGAK
+2276 VSGAK

-2296 ETGSGLNSLQD
+2296 ETGSGINALQD
-2307 TFDDFIKNVIKNQLL
+2307 TFDDFIKNIIKNQLL

-2329 LDPIFKMIDNA
+2329 LDPIFKMIDSA
-2340 VADGILASQE
+2340 VEGGVLTTQE
-2350 LDNINQKWEN
+2350 LDRINSKWEN

-2432 SIDISPIVGELK
+2432 SIDVSPIVGELK

-2463 GGSGVH
+2463 GGSSVH

>member
-134 EGQAIMQKFEGDDDR
+134 ERQAIMQKFEGDDDR

-371 EFKLKLEE
+371 DFKLKLEE

-398 VEMNVAGLSKNDD
+398 VEMDVAGLSKKDD

-519 QIDRLHTE
+519 QIDRLHTK

-534 IELHYQSLSVKDNL
+534 IELRYQSLSVKDNL
-548 NAINEKERQE
+548 NAINEKERQD
-558 RATVERYRRLM
+558 RAYVEQYRRLM

-655 AEKFKLQEQ
+655 AERFKLEEQ
-664 YKQLRDR
+664 YKILKQR
-671 KKLGLE
+671 KDLGLA
-677 TDEEL
+677 TQEEL
-682 KIREQLGKRIREIND
+682 KMYQGLEDKINK
-697 EINTRRVRLSK
+697 INGDINNRKVNLNR

-714 ERLERQHE
+714 ERLEKQHE
-722 DNKRRNAINNI
+722 DKKRREAINNI

-751 ENYANAIRISS
+751 ENYSNAIRISS

-780 KMSLNRT
+780 KMSLSRS
-787 DADYDA
+787 DSDYTA
-793 KLAVLNNKL
+793 KLNELNRRL
-802 KEHKTRLEE
+802 VEHKTRLQD
-811 AEEQS
+811 AEKES
-816 KTLGKQQ
+816 KTLGEQQ

-843 TSLVNFGRKLA
+843 TSLVNFGKKLA
-854 EVRGEMEMQQRSLQF
+854 EGRGEMEMQQRSLQF

-976 NRVVTAAD
+976 KRVVTASD

-999 EGVIKEMTDKGGLF
+999 EGVIKEMTDKGGIF

-1020 AATLK
+1020 ANTLK

-1042 GKNNEGMMKEMVS
+1042 GKNNEDMMKAMVS
-1055 MTKTLVDNWRVVYS
+1055 MTKSLADNWRIVFA
-1069 IIKQTVAAAGL
+1069 IIKQTTAALGL
-1080 FAVIKFGKGFF
+1080 FALVKFAKGFT
-1091 MSAEQV
+1091 MTEQAILGV
-1097 AALSG
+1097 KGA
-1102 GFAKLTKAGYGLKNM
+1102 FAGLTKAGYGLKNM

-1131 ALASVLASATWALF
+1131 AIASVLMSAIWAF
-1145 DYVDAI
+1145 GDYIVSI
-1151 DTANKKYDEM
+1151 GEINKKYDEM
-1161 NDRIL
+1161 NDRIH
-1166 NTRRKVDDLT
+1166 NTRRKVEELT
-1176 KSLNENAKTIKQN
+1176 KSLNDNANTIKLN
-1189 EQKMSELSET
+1189 EQIMSQLSET
-1199 TDEYKIADAEL
+1199 TDEYKISDAEL

-1233 EIDTTKLADDEYI
+1233 EIDLTRLADEEYI
-1246 ETIKKKIK
+1246 KTIKEKIE
-1254 VTYAWMVLI
+1254 VVSAWMVLL
-1263 NEKAKGGWFQDD
+1263 NESQKKRLFQDD
-1275 TKKNVAQA
+1275 IKENVRQA
-1283 VEEEMKLSEAYDKV
+1283 AEAEQQVITYTVEVES
-1297 TVSLTTLEAEMEA
+1297 SLTALQDTI
-1310 MKDAGQITEEQYKS
+1310 KDKFNLGIITEEQYNSFTAVIDKWRKEINSDEFKSIKNSFNYNFSNVTLQREFWELINKFGLGAGKLGNINKS
-1324 LMEVVK
+1324 L
-1330 SYYKESYDADRKFA
+1330 RKTED
-1344 YGTSGVGNYNMNGT
+1344 Y
-1358 NITNDLSNVMRGFGN
+1358 IRGCS
-1373 VSKGTLD
+1373 VATE
-1380 AFNMILNKAGEAK
+1380 M
-1393 DYMQGWVS
+1393 
-1401 AAGDFNSSLNNL
+1401 FNSKLNDVHDNIQN
-1413 GGNFNN
+1413 GK
-1419 MYYQILGLSRA
+1419 YEILGISR
-1430 YDLYTK
+1430 
-1436 KGRREFAAM
+1436 
-1445 ADEMLRQ
+1445 Q
-1452 WGAVDG
+1452 
-1458 AVREFARE
+1458 
-1466 EVEKIVNFKIEGWMT
+1466 
-1481 KEEIYTLLDNKS
+1481 
-1493 DSILEISKEFDLKLE
+1493 FDLTLE
-1508 EDQEKFM
+1508 EEQKKFM
-1515 RKMKDWMKQLGIAD
+1515 RQMDSWMTQQGIID
-1529 GELKKFAQEKINKI
+1529 GELKKFAQEEINKI
-1543 IGIQLVWKWG
+1543 IGVQLVWKWKKDG
-1553 NDEEEL
+1553 DEQPLE
-1559 VGWRKTIQDEI
+1559 GWRKTVQDEI
-1570 NDFNK
+1570 NNFNNS
-1575 KLKGTNKEFQVNIR
+1575 LPGTDSEFSINIR
-1589 IRGDAKLEDVQAA
+1589 IRPDATLDDVQALIA
-1602 IQSARKTAMDRLEQA
+1602 STRKKAMEDVKEAMR
-1617 KRNGIFYKKGDA
+1617 KGIYYKGDNA

-1643 KELHMDFSEGNK
+1643 KELHMDFSKGNK

-1712 NVDIST
+1712 KVDIST

-1744 TKAIADFRYEVKERE
+1744 TKAIADFRYEVKESE

-1779 AAQELIKKGFR
+1779 SAQELIKKGFR

-1796 WFGFDAEAFAI
+1796 WFGFDAEAFSI
-1807 ENVRKN
+1807 DNVKKN
-1813 LELDADKF
+1813 LELAQSEF

-1836 IDDIQAQENRNMYEN
+1836 IDDIQAQENRTMYEN

-1878 RSSNLNAYEKKEIRD
+1878 RSSNLNAYEKEEIRD

-2000 EVGNEIIKN
+2000 EAGNEIIKN

-2030 MKNPNSELLGEAYD
+2030 MKNPDSELLGEAYD
-2044 LRKQIA
+2044 LREQIA
-2050 NITVMIK
+2050 NITVMIN

-2068 QQTSAKET
+2068 QQTSAKKT

-2099 SAGNFVRTI
+2099 SAGDFVKTI
-2108 STSFGTMNKETTDML
+2108 STSFGTMSRETTDML

-2137 TSIAILAEGKN
+2137 TSIATLAEGKN

-2307 TFDDFIKNVIKNQLL
+2307 TFDDFIKNIIKNQLL

>member
-20 TFEKMSTSIMNM
+20 TFEKMATSIMNM

-66 GDLGLSNTA
+66 GDLGLNNTA
-75 SQASRAA
+75 QQAQQAA
-82 ASVAELSDKFD
+82 ASVAELSNTFD
-93 KFKIDKTKPIFDFS
+93 KFKIDRTKPIFDFTKENEYIIALNTQIEELRQKLYVGIS
-107 KANGYIVDLNNKI
+107 SNQRKAIEAQY
-120 DELQSKLN
+120 
-128 SGIGKG
+128 
-134 EGQAIMQKFEGDDDR
+134 EGDDKR
-149 IAKELA
+149 IENEIKKTISANK
-155 KATAYNRKHQQEIVN
+155 KQQQDLVN
-170 EWRKLQEQLKVSL
+170 QWRALQDQLKVSL
-183 TSTDKWNEDNAKR
+183 TSTDKWNEDNAKK
-196 VVSEYEKLRKIL
+196 VVKEYENIRKIL
-208 IDIEKMRSNAS
+208 LDIEKLRSNAS

-233 IDQTKSVLSETAS
+233 IDQTKKELSDTS
-246 AYEKQ
+246 DAYEKE
-251 MESMRRTRKESSEWE
+251 MEKMRNSRKKNNAWE
-266 RKLAE
+266 KKLAE

-284 AEEQLKLSE
+284 AEEQLRLSAR
-293 KVSKQEEANVRKLI
+293 VSKEEEANVRRLI
-307 AQYKSLLSERSMLE
+307 SEYKALLNERGMLE
-321 FSAMRGQSGSDVAK
+321 LSVMRGQSGGKVNE
-335 RYESIEKQIK
+335 RYDTINERIR
-345 QIEDILGQSEQR
+345 QIEDALGKSEQR
-357 ISAAQRQAAKDEIN
+357 LSAERRQAAKDEIN
-371 EFKLKLEE
+371 EFKLSLEQ
-379 KKKALKEY
+379 KKKALQEY
-387 EKLSLEVAKKT
+387 EKAYKEITAKK
-398 VEMNVAGLSKNDD
+398 VERDIVKLSDVSEYQRRNTEITKLLGTLKSTETAYKEETDRIKSKYD
-411 QVQADKYKKLEGE
+411 EAYKEKYKARLEE
-424 IRKLNEE
+424 MKR
-431 RKKIEDKYGEE
+431 
-442 AKLIRAK
+442 
-449 YEDDAYKLFEQR
+449 
-461 IKKMQS
+461 
-467 EYERYLSYERQLNE
+467 EYASYQQYIRQLNE
-481 QRKIAEEVQKKAPIG
+481 EERAARELMGKSKQGTVEYDLAKTNIDNIKKLRSDANNELLKLKTQLG
-496 SKEREAAD
+496 DEA
-504 KNVQNINDEITKNKA
+504 
-519 QIDRLHTE
+519 L
-527 LGAERRK
+527 K
-534 IELHYQSLSVKDNL
+534 IEAHYNSLEVKDSL
-548 NAINEKERQE
+548 NAIKEKERQE
-558 RATVERYRRLM
+558 KAYVEQYRRLM
-569 EEKMKIEK
+569 EEKAKIEK
-577 KQTLITS
+577 RQQVIIA
-584 SPLDVNNAITIY
+584 SPLDVKTSLDLY
-596 DKLDERKK
+596 DKLGERKK
-604 KLEEEI
+604 A
-610 DKIKRL
+610 
-616 NIEEINK
+616 IENEINEIK
-623 IEYQFALK
+623 KKNVNGIDELERQLAVR
-631 AGEEKIRRIQE
+631 AGEEKIRKLQE

-664 YKQLRDR
+664 YSILRQR

-682 KIREQLGKRIREIND
+682 KIREQAGRRIRQIND
-697 EINTRRVRLSK
+697 EINNRKVKLSK
-708 EGLAKI
+708 EGLDKI
-714 ERLERQHE
+714 ARLEKQHE
-722 DNKRRNAINNI
+722 DKKRREAINNI
-733 DYIRKR
+733 DHIRKK

-751 ENYANAIRISS
+751 ENYTNALRIST
-762 NVKSY
+762 NVKSF

-780 KMSLNRT
+780 KMSLSRS
-787 DADYDA
+787 DSDYTA
-793 KLAVLNNKL
+793 KLNELNKRL
-802 KEHKTRLEE
+802 IEHKTRLKD
-811 AEEQS
+811 AEEES
-816 KTLGKQQ
+816 KTLGEQQ

-843 TSLVNFGRKLA
+843 TSLVNFGKKLA
-854 EVRGEMEMQQRSLQF
+854 EVRGEMEMQQKSLQF
-869 LLNDKDKANQI
+869 LLNDKDKANMI
-880 WEKTLDLAVKS
+880 WEQTLDLAVKS
-891 PFRIRELTSYIK
+891 PFRITELTSYIK

-969 DRFSKLE
+969 ERFSKLE
-976 NRVVTAAD
+976 KRVVTAAD

-999 EGVIKEMTDKGGLF
+999 EAVMKEMTDKGGLF

-1020 AATLK
+1020 ANTLK

-1042 GKNNEGMMKEMVS
+1042 GKNNEGMMKSMVS
-1055 MTKTLVDNWRVVYS
+1055 MTKTLADNWRVVFT
-1069 IIKQTVAAAGL
+1069 IIKQTTTAFGL
-1080 FAVIKFGKGFF
+1080 FALVKIVKGFA
-1091 MSAEQV
+1091 MTEEAV
-1097 AALSG
+1097 LGVKGA
-1102 GFAKLTKAGYGLKNM
+1102 FAGLTKAGYSLKKM
-1117 FIGLGTVIKAHPIL
+1117 FIGLGTVIKANPWI
-1131 ALASVLASATWALF
+1131 ALGAVVISAGWALW
-1145 DYVDAI
+1145 DYSNAI
-1151 DTANKKYDEM
+1151 DAANKKYDEM

-1254 VTYAWMVLI
+1254 VTSAWMVLI
-1263 NEKAKGGWFQDD
+1263 NEKAKGGWTYQD

-1283 VEEEMKLSEAYDKV
+1283 YEEEMKLMEAYDMVK
-1297 TVSLTTLEAEMEA
+1297 VSLTTLEAEMEA

-1330 SYYKESYDADRKFA
+1330 SYYKESYDAERKFA

-1401 AAGDFNSSLNNL
+1401 AAGNFNSSLNNL

-1430 YDLYTK
+1430 YDLSTE

-1458 AVREFARE
+1458 AVRDFARE
-1466 EVEKIVNFKIEGWMT
+1466 EVEKIVKVKIEGWMT
-1481 KEEIYTLLDNKS
+1481 KEEISTLLENKK
-1493 DSILEISKEFDLKLE
+1493 DSILDISREFDLKLE
-1508 EDQEKFM
+1508 EDKEKFM
-1515 RKMKDWMKQLGIAD
+1515 RKMKDWMKQLGIVD
-1529 GELKKFAQEKINKI
+1529 GELKKFAAEKINKI

-1559 VGWRKTIQDEI
+1559 DGWRKTIQDEI
-1570 NDFNK
+1570 NDFNN
-1575 KLKGTNKEFQVNIR
+1575 KLKGTDQEFRVNIR
-1589 IRGDAKLEDVQAA
+1589 IKGDANLEDVQSA
-1602 IQSARKTAMDRLEQA
+1602 IASARKTAMDRVEQA
-1617 KRNGIFYKKGDA
+1617 KRDGIFFKKGDA
-1629 TTLQN
+1629 TTLQK
-1634 SINFLEKIG
+1634 SVDFLEKIG
-1643 KELHMDFSEGNK
+1643 KKLHMDFTEKGKGGSS
-1655 PRNTD
+1655 T

-1674 KTFLSLN
+1674 RTFLSLN

-1712 NVDIST
+1712 KIDIST
-1718 EQGTIAALQELL
+1718 EEGTIAALQVLL
-1730 TKIPTKSKAAIYAV
+1730 DKIPKKSKAAIYAV
-1744 TKAIADFRYEVKERE
+1744 TKAIAEFRHEVKETT
-1759 KKLSDED
+1759 KKTEDED
-1766 MLKRF
+1766 IIKRF

-1779 AAQELIKKGFR
+1779 SAQELIKKGFR

-1796 WFGFDAEAFAI
+1796 WFGFDAEAFSI
-1807 ENVRKN
+1807 DNVKKN

-1826 EKKYKEFIAK
+1826 EKKYKELITK
-1836 IDDIQAQENRNMYEN
+1836 IDDIQAQENRTMYEN

-1878 RSSNLNAYEKKEIRD
+1878 RSSNLNAYEKEEIRD

-1932 TNMRSQLE
+1932 TNMRSQLN

-1947 GLSPSDMK
+1947 GLSPADMK
-1955 AITTQITK
+1955 AITTQINK

-1968 EKREPLLKRTIDLF
+1968 EKREPLLKRTIDLY
-1982 NKIQSSGMS
+1982 NKIKSSGMS

-2000 EVGNEIIKN
+2000 EAGNEIIKN
-2009 NEEILRLTDERTAL
+2009 NEEINRLTDERIAL
-2023 ETKLDEV
+2023 ERKLDEV
-2030 MKNPNSELLGEAYD
+2030 AKNPDSAIVGEAYD
-2044 LRKQIA
+2044 LRQNIA
-2050 NITVMIK
+2050 NLTVLINN
-2057 GLKLANKTAEK
+2057 LKLANKTANN
-2068 QQTSAKET
+2068 QQKGASDTM
-2076 ANWWEEFMQNLPKI
+2076 NWWQEFLQNLPKI
-2090 GQALGSTMQ
+2090 GQAIGSTMQ
-2099 SAGNFVRTI
+2099 SAGDFVRTI

-2137 TSIAILAEGKN
+2137 TSIATLADGKN
-2148 YYDPTKWMA
+2148 YYDPTKWMS
-2157 AASSIMKVFGTFL
+2157 AASSLMKVFGTFL
-2170 AISDK
+2170 SIADK
-2175 KFQREIERREKLIGR
+2175 KFQREIENREKLIGR

-2214 YAESEA
+2214 YAESEK
-2220 NLKRQMDNYKA
+2220 NLQRQMDNYKA

-2242 DLEKIQEYKDKA
+2242 DLEKIQEYKDKV

-2262 ELQDQRLQ
+2262 ELQDQRIQ
-2270 AFGGFG
+2270 AYGGFG

-2307 TFDDFIKNVIKNQLL
+2307 TFDDFIKNIIKNQLL

-2329 LDPIFKMIDNA
+2329 LDPIFKMIDAA
-2340 VADGILASQE
+2340 VDGGELTTQE
-2350 LDNINQKWEN
+2350 LDRINSKWEN

-2374 SLYEGMFDTGVGDL
+2374 SLYEGMFDTGAGDL

-2425 SIDIKID
+2425 SIDLKID

-2463 GGSGVH
+2463 GGSSVH
-2469 TGAYLKVMM
+2469 AGAYLKVMM

>member
-82 ASVAELSDKFD
+82 ASVAELSNTFD
-93 KFKIDKTKPIFDFS
+93 TMSVAGTKPIFNFDKSFANI
-107 KANGYIVDLNNKI
+107 KALKDKIKEVEEILNEGISGKQREQISQNLNMGGFVNKNDYDTAIEKQKKYNAENQQIIVDYWNYLK
-120 DELQSKLN
+120 KL
-128 SGIGKG
+128 
-134 EGQAIMQKFEGDDDR
+134 
-149 IAKELA
+149 
-155 KATAYNRKHQQEIVN
+155 
-170 EWRKLQEQLKVSL
+170 LKTNL
-183 TSTDKWNEDNAKR
+183 TSTEQWTAENSKKIIKNYEEVLKAIADLEKAIARVQKLPNSDDKTALLNSLGASKTGLMGDAIR
-196 VVSEYEKLRKIL
+196 YESQIAARKNSDEQLQQWEIKL
-208 IDIEKMRSNAS
+208 E
-219 MLPDSPQKASLLGS
+219 
-233 IDQTKSVLSETAS
+233 
-246 AYEKQ
+246 
-251 MESMRRTRKESSEWE
+251 
-266 RKLAE
+266 E
-271 ELNNIKVRYDQKR
+271 ELNKIKLKYSQQST
-284 AEEQLKLSE
+284 EIQLKQSDE
-293 KVSKQEEANVRKLI
+293 IRKQNEANINKII
-307 AQYKSLLSERSMLE
+307 ADYKRLLSEQTKLQY
-321 FSAMRGQSGSDVAK
+321 ADKRGVTGENFEQRYLAVSSQIGNIERVLGESLNRLDAKQREAAK
-335 RYESIEKQIK
+335 RDIEQ
-345 QIEDILGQSEQR
+345 
-357 ISAAQRQAAKDEIN
+357 
-371 EFKLKLEE
+371 FKLNLEE

-387 EKLSLEVAKKT
+387 ERLSIDIAKKQA
-398 VEMNVAGLSKNDD
+398 EQNYASLSMKTNSS
-411 QVQADKYKKLEGE
+411 QAAKFEKLRGE
-424 IRKLNEE
+424 IEALETQRGEI
-431 RKKIEDKYGEE
+431 KKKYDEKSGAEFVAIE
-442 AKLIRAK
+442 AK
-449 YEDDAYKLFEQR
+449 YEEEAYKIFEKT
-461 IKKMQS
+461 IENKKRKL
-467 EYERYLSYERQLNE
+467 EELLNYERQLNE
-481 QRKIAEEVQKKAPIG
+481 QKKFNENIINKHPN
-496 SKEREAAD
+496 SEAAILASAQNDDID
-504 KNVQNINDEITKNKA
+504 K
-519 QIDRLHTE
+519 E
-527 LGAERRK
+527 LKKVEAKRKELANELAAERHK
-534 IELHYQSLSVKDNL
+534 IELKYNQLSIKDEL
-548 NAINEKERQE
+548 AAINEKERQD
-558 RATVERYRRLM
+558 RAYVEKYRRLM

-577 KQTLITS
+577 KQTLIMA
-584 SPLDVNNAITIY
+584 SPLDVNDSLYIY
-596 DKLDERKK
+596 DKLAERRKAI
-604 KLEEEI
+604 EEEI
-610 DKIKRL
+610 KKIKQQ
-616 NIEEINK
+616 NIAEIDK

-631 AGEEKIRRIQE
+631 GGEEKIRRIQE

-682 KIREQLGKRIREIND
+682 KIREQFGKRIREIND

-780 KMSLNRT
+780 KMSLSRS
-787 DADYDA
+787 DSDYTA
-793 KLAVLNNKL
+793 KLNELNRRL
-802 KEHKTRLEE
+802 VEHKTRLQD
-811 AEEQS
+811 AEKES
-816 KTLGKQQ
+816 KTLGEQQ

-843 TSLVNFGRKLA
+843 TSLVNFGKKLA

-976 NRVVTAAD
+976 GRVVTASD

-999 EGVIKEMTDKGGLF
+999 EGVIKEMTDKGGIF

-1020 AATLK
+1020 ANTLK

-1042 GKNNEGMMKEMVS
+1042 GKNNEGMMKYMVS
-1055 MTKTLVDNWRVVYS
+1055 MTKTLADNWRVVFTIINQAAFASS
-1069 IIKQTVAAAGL
+1069 IFVAL
-1080 FAVIKFGKGFF
+1080 KFGKGFL
-1091 MSAEQV
+1091 MTAEQV

-1131 ALASVLASATWALF
+1131 AIASVLASALWA
-1145 DYVDAI
+1145 VWEWNNAI
-1151 DTANKKYDEM
+1151 DAANKKYDEM
-1161 NDRIL
+1161 NERIL
-1166 NTRRKVDDLT
+1166 NTRNKVDDLT
-1176 KSLNENAKTIKQN
+1176 KSLKDNAKTIKLN
-1189 EQKMSELSET
+1189 EQIMSELSET
-1199 TDEYKIADAEL
+1199 NDEYKISAAEI
-1210 QDAQKSNKQIIKEL
+1210 QDVQKDNKRIIKEL
-1224 TSLYPMLKG
+1224 TDLYPMLKG
-1233 EIDTTKLADDEYI
+1233 EIDATKLADEEYI
-1246 ETIKKKIK
+1246 ETVRKKIK
-1254 VTYAWMVLI
+1254 VVSSWSVLI
-1263 NEKAKGGWFQDD
+1263 NEAAKGSWFQDD
-1275 TKKNVAQA
+1275 LKKNVAQA
-1283 VEEEMKLSEAYDKV
+1283 ADAEQKLISYYDTVES
-1297 TVSLTTLEAEMEA
+1297 SLTTLESTMES
-1310 MKDAGQITEEQYKS
+1310 MKDAGQITQEQYES
-1324 LMEVVK
+1324 LLKIVRGF
-1330 SYYKESYDADRKFA
+1330 YKKDYAEGIEKVFNRASLKA
-1344 YGTSGVGNYNMNGT
+1344 YGGKSIWKELINEMKK
-1358 NITNDLSNVMRGFGN
+1358 FGN
-1373 VSKGTLD
+1373 VSNNTSE
-1380 AFNMILNKAGEAK
+1380 AFTSILNQAFEVQDK
-1393 DYMQGWVS
+1393 MQDWVS
-1401 AAGDFNSSLNNL
+1401 AAKSFNIRLGDV
-1413 GGNFNN
+1413 GENFDN
-1419 MYYQILGLSRA
+1419 MDIRISGMARNF
-1430 YDLYTK
+1430 DLTLEK
-1436 KGRREFAAM
+1436 DRVAFMREAEAM
-1445 ADEMLRQ
+1445 LEEY
-1452 WGAVDG
+1452 GFVDG
-1458 AVREFARE
+1458 
-1466 EVEKIVNFKIEGWMT
+1466 KL
-1481 KEEIYTLLDNKS
+1481 KE
-1493 DSILEISKEFDLKLE
+1493 
-1508 EDQEKFM
+1508 
-1515 RKMKDWMKQLGIAD
+1515 WAH
-1529 GELKKFAQEKINKI
+1529 EKINKI
-1543 IGIQLVWKWG
+1543 IGVQLVWEWKKDG
-1553 NDEEEL
+1553 DGQPLE
-1559 VGWRKTIQDEI
+1559 GWRKTVQDYI
-1570 NDFNK
+1570 NDFNNS
-1575 KLKGTNKEFQVNIR
+1575 LKVTEQDFKINIR
-1589 IRGDAKLEDVQAA
+1589 VRPDASLEDVQNE
-1602 IQSARKTAMDRLEQA
+1602 IQSQLKDAKKKLEDAQ
-1617 KRNGIFYKKGDA
+1617 REGIYYSEGDA
-1629 TTLQN
+1629 DTIKKVI
-1634 SINFLEKIG
+1634 SKLEEIG
-1643 KELHMDFSEGNK
+1643 KKLHMDFSEGNK

-1674 KTFLSLN
+1674 KTFLDLN

-1712 NVDIST
+1712 KVDIST

-1744 TKAIADFRYEVKERE
+1744 TKAIADFRYEVKESE

-1779 AAQELIKKGFR
+1779 SAQELIKKGFR

-1796 WFGFDAEAFAI
+1796 WFGFDAEAFSI
-1807 ENVRKN
+1807 DNVKKN
-1813 LELDADKF
+1813 LELAQSEF

-1836 IDDIQAQENRNMYEN
+1836 IDDIQAQENRTMYEN

-1878 RSSNLNAYEKKEIRD
+1878 RSSNLNAYEKEEIRD

-2000 EVGNEIIKN
+2000 EAGNEIIKN

-2030 MKNPNSELLGEAYD
+2030 MKNPDSELLGEAYD
-2044 LRKQIA
+2044 LREQIA
-2050 NITVMIK
+2050 NITVMIN

-2099 SAGNFVRTI
+2099 SAGDFVKTI
-2108 STSFGTMNKETTDML
+2108 STSFGTMSRETTDML

-2157 AASSIMKVFGTFL
+2157 AASSIMKVFGTVL

-2307 TFDDFIKNVIKNQLL
+2307 TFDDFIKNIIKNQLI

>member
-134 EGQAIMQKFEGDDDR
+134 ERQAIMQKFEGDDDR

-371 EFKLKLEE
+371 DFKLKLEE

-398 VEMNVAGLSKNDD
+398 VEMDVAGLSKKDD

-519 QIDRLHTE
+519 QIDRLHTK

-534 IELHYQSLSVKDNL
+534 IELRYQSLSVKDNL
-548 NAINEKERQE
+548 NAINEKERQD
-558 RATVERYRRLM
+558 RAYVEQYRRLM

-655 AEKFKLQEQ
+655 AERFKLEEQ
-664 YKQLRDR
+664 YKILKQR
-671 KKLGLE
+671 KDLGLA
-677 TDEEL
+677 TQEEL
-682 KIREQLGKRIREIND
+682 KMYQGLEDKINK
-697 EINTRRVRLSK
+697 INGDINNRKVNLNR

-714 ERLERQHE
+714 ERLEKQHE
-722 DNKRRNAINNI
+722 DKKRREAINNI

-780 KMSLNRT
+780 KMSLSRS
-787 DADYDA
+787 DSDYTA
-793 KLAVLNNKL
+793 KLNELNRRL
-802 KEHKTRLEE
+802 VEHKTRLQD
-811 AEEQS
+811 AEKES
-816 KTLGKQQ
+816 KTLGEQQ

-843 TSLVNFGRKLA
+843 TSLVNFGKKLA

-880 WEKTLDLAVKS
+880 WEQTLDLAVKS

-969 DRFSKLE
+969 NRFSKLE
-976 NRVVTAAD
+976 KRVVTASD

-1013 YKMQEKQ
+1013 YNMQEKQ
-1020 AATLK
+1020 ANTLK

-1042 GKNNEGMMKEMVS
+1042 GKNNEDMMKAMVS
-1055 MTKTLVDNWRVVYS
+1055 MTKSLADNWRIVFA
-1069 IIKQTVAAAGL
+1069 IIKQTVAAAGI
-1080 FAVIKFGKGFF
+1080 FAVFKFAKGFT
-1091 MSAEQV
+1091 MTEEAILGV
-1097 AALSG
+1097 KGA
-1102 GFAKLTKAGYGLKNM
+1102 FAGLTKAGYGVKTM
-1117 FIGLGTVIKAHPIL
+1117 FASLGTVIKAHPIL
-1131 ALASVLASATWALF
+1131 AIASVLASATWALIEWK
-1145 DYVDAI
+1145 DAI
-1151 DTANKKYDEM
+1151 EATNKKYDEM
-1161 NDRIL
+1161 NQRIY
-1166 NTRRKVDDLT
+1166 NSKNKVNDLT
-1176 KSLNENAKTIKQN
+1176 DSIVKNAKAIKLNEQI
-1189 EQKMSELSET
+1189 MSELSET
-1199 TDEYKIADAEL
+1199 NDEYKISAAEI
-1210 QDAQKSNKQIIKEL
+1210 QDAQKDNKRIIKEL
-1224 TSLYPMLKG
+1224 TDLYPMLKG
-1233 EIDTTKLADDEYI
+1233 EIDATKLADEEYI
-1246 ETIKKKIK
+1246 ETIKEKIR
-1254 VTYAWMVLI
+1254 VVSAWMVI
-1263 NEKAKGGWFQDD
+1263 ANKQAERGYFNEDIKE
-1275 TKKNVAQA
+1275 NV
-1283 VEEEMKLSEAYDKV
+1283 SEA
-1297 TVSLTTLEAEMEA
+1297 LEAEYELTTVYDTLNASLTALQSTLETFKITGKISEKEYIDFYNAIEKYRKKSATEGMDYA
-1310 MKDAGQITEEQYKS
+1310 SPNLSMTYMKGFQQPTLELDNMANKLKLSRNELQTVRKLIH
-1324 LMEVVK
+1324 
-1330 SYYKESYDADRKFA
+1330 ESYT
-1344 YGTSGVGNYNMNGT
+1344 YMNEWT
-1358 NITNDLSNVMRGFGN
+1358 VAASN
-1373 VSKGTLD
+1373 
-1380 AFNMILNKAGEAK
+1380 
-1393 DYMQGWVS
+1393 
-1401 AAGDFNSSLNNL
+1401 FNSSLNDI
-1413 GGNFNN
+1413 GGNFDR
-1419 MYYQILGLSRA
+1419 MKGSIAGIARQF
-1430 YDLYTK
+1430 DLTK
-1436 KGRREFAAM
+1436 
-1445 ADEMLRQ
+1445 DEQ
-1452 WGAVDG
+1452 
-1458 AVREFARE
+1458 
-1466 EVEKIVNFKIEGWMT
+1466 
-1481 KEEIYTLLDNKS
+1481 KEE
-1493 DSILEISKEFDLKLE
+1493 
-1508 EDQEKFM
+1508 FM
-1515 RKMKDWMKQLGIAD
+1515 RQVDFMLKQYGIVD
-1529 GELKKFAQEKINKI
+1529 ELLKKWAHEEINKI
-1543 IGIQLVWKWG
+1543 IGIQLVWEWKKDG
-1553 NDEEEL
+1553 DEQPLE
-1559 VGWRKTIQDEI
+1559 GWRKTVQDEI
-1570 NDFNK
+1570 NNFNNS
-1575 KLKGTNKEFQVNIR
+1575 LPGTDSEFSINIR
-1589 IRGDAKLEDVQAA
+1589 IRPDATLDDVQALIA
-1602 IQSARKTAMDRLEQA
+1602 STRKKAMEDVKEA
-1617 KRNGIFYKKGDA
+1617 MRNGLFYKKGDA

-1643 KELHMDFSEGNK
+1643 KMLHMDFSEGNK

-1744 TKAIADFRYEVKERE
+1744 TKAIADFRYEVKESE

-1796 WFGFDAEAFAI
+1796 WFGFDAEAFSI
-1807 ENVRKN
+1807 DNVKKN

-1836 IDDIQAQENRNMYEN
+1836 IDDIQAQENRTMYEN

-1865 LKVQELRELENLE
+1865 LKVQELRELENIE
-1878 RSSNLNAYEKKEIRD
+1878 RSSNLNAYEKEEIRD

-1932 TNMRSQLE
+1932 TNMRSQLK

-2000 EVGNEIIKN
+2000 EAGNEIIKN

-2030 MKNPNSELLGEAYD
+2030 MKNPDSELLGEAYD
-2044 LRKQIA
+2044 LREQIA
-2050 NITVMIK
+2050 NITVMIN

-2202 ENAYSTSSMRYY
+2202 ENAYSTSPMRYY

-2307 TFDDFIKNVIKNQLL
+2307 TFDDFIKNIIKNQLI

>member
-134 EGQAIMQKFEGDDDR
+134 ERQAIMQKFEGDDDR

-251 MESMRRTRKESSEWE
+251 MKSMRRTRKESKEWE

-321 FSAMRGQSGSDVAK
+321 FSAMRRGQSGSDVAK

-398 VEMNVAGLSKNDD
+398 VEMDVAGLSKKDD

-449 YEDDAYKLFEQR
+449 YEDDADKLFEQR

-534 IELHYQSLSVKDNL
+534 IELRYQSLSVKDNL
-548 NAINEKERQE
+548 NAINEKERQD
-558 RATVERYRRLM
+558 RAYVEQYRRLM

-655 AEKFKLQEQ
+655 AERFKLEEQ
-664 YKQLRDR
+664 YKILKQLKD
-671 KKLGLE
+671 LGLA
-677 TDEEL
+677 TQEEL
-682 KIREQLGKRIREIND
+682 KMYQGLEDKINK
-697 EINTRRVRLSK
+697 INGDINNRKVNLNR

-714 ERLERQHE
+714 ERLEKQHE
-722 DNKRRNAINNI
+722 DKKRREAINNI

-780 KMSLNRT
+780 KMSLSRS
-787 DADYDA
+787 DSDYTA
-793 KLAVLNNKL
+793 KLNELNRRL
-802 KEHKTRLEE
+802 VEHKTRLQD
-811 AEEQS
+811 AEKES
-816 KTLGKQQ
+816 KTLGEQQ

-854 EVRGEMEMQQRSLQF
+854 EVRGEMEMHQRSLPF

-976 NRVVTAAD
+976 KRVVTASD

-999 EGVIKEMTDKGGLF
+999 EGVIKEMTDKGGIF

-1020 AATLK
+1020 ANTLK

-1042 GKNNEGMMKEMVS
+1042 GKNN
-1055 MTKTLVDNWRVVYS
+1055 
-1069 IIKQTVAAAGL
+1069 
-1080 FAVIKFGKGFF
+1080 
-1091 MSAEQV
+1091 
-1097 AALSG
+1097 
-1102 GFAKLTKAGYGLKNM
+1102 
-1117 FIGLGTVIKAHPIL
+1117 
-1131 ALASVLASATWALF
+1131 
-1145 DYVDAI
+1145 
-1151 DTANKKYDEM
+1151 
-1161 NDRIL
+1161 
-1166 NTRRKVDDLT
+1166 
-1176 KSLNENAKTIKQN
+1176 
-1189 EQKMSELSET
+1189 
-1199 TDEYKIADAEL
+1199 
-1210 QDAQKSNKQIIKEL
+1210 
-1224 TSLYPMLKG
+1224 
-1233 EIDTTKLADDEYI
+1233 
-1246 ETIKKKIK
+1246 
-1254 VTYAWMVLI
+1254 
-1263 NEKAKGGWFQDD
+1263 
-1275 TKKNVAQA
+1275 
-1283 VEEEMKLSEAYDKV
+1283 
-1297 TVSLTTLEAEMEA
+1297 
-1310 MKDAGQITEEQYKS
+1310 
-1324 LMEVVK
+1324 
-1330 SYYKESYDADRKFA
+1330 
-1344 YGTSGVGNYNMNGT
+1344 
-1358 NITNDLSNVMRGFGN
+1358 
-1373 VSKGTLD
+1373 
-1380 AFNMILNKAGEAK
+1380 
-1393 DYMQGWVS
+1393 
-1401 AAGDFNSSLNNL
+1401 
-1413 GGNFNN
+1413 
-1419 MYYQILGLSRA
+1419 
-1430 YDLYTK
+1430 
-1436 KGRREFAAM
+1436 
-1445 ADEMLRQ
+1445 
-1452 WGAVDG
+1452 
-1458 AVREFARE
+1458 
-1466 EVEKIVNFKIEGWMT
+1466 
-1481 KEEIYTLLDNKS
+1481 
-1493 DSILEISKEFDLKLE
+1493 
-1508 EDQEKFM
+1508 
-1515 RKMKDWMKQLGIAD
+1515 
-1529 GELKKFAQEKINKI
+1529 
-1543 IGIQLVWKWG
+1543 
-1553 NDEEEL
+1553 
-1559 VGWRKTIQDEI
+1559 
-1570 NDFNK
+1570 
-1575 KLKGTNKEFQVNIR
+1575 
-1589 IRGDAKLEDVQAA
+1589 
-1602 IQSARKTAMDRLEQA
+1602 
-1617 KRNGIFYKKGDA
+1617 
-1629 TTLQN
+1629 
-1634 SINFLEKIG
+1634 
-1643 KELHMDFSEGNK
+1643 
-1655 PRNTD
+1655 
-1660 DPWQKRVQTLIEMH
+1660 
-1674 KTFLSLN
+1674 
-1681 KTFDVSNSKMM
+1681 
-1692 TMEKHA
+1692 
-1698 EGIKEYLKSVLDMD
+1698 
-1712 NVDIST
+1712 
-1718 EQGTIAALQELL
+1718 
-1730 TKIPTKSKAAIYAV
+1730 
-1744 TKAIADFRYEVKERE
+1744 
-1759 KKLSDED
+1759 
-1766 MLKRF
+1766 
-1771 ERQISDYK
+1771 
-1779 AAQELIKKGFR
+1779 
-1790 PSQIRS
+1790 
-1796 WFGFDAEAFAI
+1796 
-1807 ENVRKN
+1807 
-1813 LELDADKF
+1813 
-1821 TGTEM
+1821 
-1826 EKKYKEFIAK
+1826 
-1836 IDDIQAQENRNMYEN
+1836 
-1851 YIEYVKKG
+1851 
-1859 IDERFS
+1859 
-1865 LKVQELRELENLE
+1865 
-1878 RSSNLNAYEKKEIRD
+1878 
-1893 AIKKKYGEKLD
+1893 
-1904 TLTWNEFKKTDMY
+1904 
-1917 TDMFGELGKMSTKVL
+1917 
-1932 TNMRSQLE
+1932 
-1940 KLKSSLT
+1940 
-1947 GLSPSDMK
+1947 
-1955 AITTQITK
+1955 
-1963 IGDEI
+1963 
-1968 EKREPLLKRTIDLF
+1968 
-1982 NKIQSSGMS
+1982 
-1991 RAEAERVYA
+1991 
-2000 EVGNEIIKN
+2000 
-2009 NEEILRLTDERTAL
+2009 
-2023 ETKLDEV
+2023 
-2030 MKNPNSELLGEAYD
+2030 
-2044 LRKQIA
+2044 
-2050 NITVMIK
+2050 
-2057 GLKLANKTAEK
+2057 
-2068 QQTSAKET
+2068 
-2076 ANWWEEFMQNLPKI
+2076 
-2090 GQALGSTMQ
+2090 
-2099 SAGNFVRTI
+2099 
-2108 STSFGTMNKETTDML
+2108 
-2123 ESIASATESIGGAV
+2123 
-2137 TSIAILAEGKN
+2137 
-2148 YYDPTKWMA
+2148 
-2157 AASSIMKVFGTFL
+2157 
-2170 AISDK
+2170 
-2175 KFQREIERREKLIGR
+2175 
-2190 LERAYG
+2190 
-2196 KLEKAL
+2196 
-2202 ENAYSTSSMRYY
+2202 
-2214 YAESEA
+2214 
-2220 NLKRQMDNYKA
+2220 
-2231 MAELERQKKNY
+2231 
-2242 DLEKIQEYKDKA
+2242 
-2254 EDLQEQIQ
+2254 
-2262 ELQDQRLQ
+2262 
-2270 AFGGFG
+2270 
-2276 ESGAK
+2276 
-2281 SAAEEFAS
+2281 
-2289 AWLDAFM
+2289 
-2296 ETGSGLNSLQD
+2296 
-2307 TFDDFIKNVIKNQLL
+2307 
-2322 QRASQTI
+2322 
-2329 LDPIFKMIDNA
+2329 
-2340 VADGILASQE
+2340 
-2350 LDNINQKWEN
+2350 
-2360 ETKPKLDAAYQQIM
+2360 
-2374 SLYEGMFDTGVGDL
+2374 
-2388 SELQK
+2388 
-2393 GIQNITEAQAAAI
+2393 
-2406 EAYLNS
+2406 
-2412 IRFFVSDIDSKMQ
+2412 
-2425 SIDIKID
+2425 
-2432 SIDISPIVGELK
+2432 
-2444 AQTAIV
+2444 
-2450 TTIRDM
+2450 
-2456 LDSVIGR
+2456 
-2463 GGSGVH
+2463 
-2469 TGAYLKVMM
+2469 

>member
-1 MAELEISHE
+1 MAELELSKE
-10 FNRILEKADK
+10 FLNILDKANK
-20 TFEKMSTSIMNM
+20 SFEKMSTSIMNM
-32 EGSMDKLIKNGFE
+32 EGSMDKLIKNGLE
-45 PLNANVGKIVEMMS
+45 PLNTNVGRIVEMMS

-75 SQASRAA
+75 TQASRAA

-134 EGQAIMQKFEGDDDR
+134 ERQAIMQKFEGDDDK

-155 KATAYNRKHQQEIVN
+155 KAAAYNRKHQQEIVD

-233 IDQTKSVLSETAS
+233 IDQTKSVLTETAS

-284 AEEQLKLSE
+284 AEEQLRLSE
-293 KVSKQEEANVRKLI
+293 KVSKEEEANVRKLI

-345 QIEDILGQSEQR
+345 QIEDILGKSEQR

-379 KKKALKEY
+379 KKKALQEY
-387 EKLSLEVAKKT
+387 EKAYKEITSKKVERDTVKLSDASEYKRRNDEITNLLSTLKNTETTYKEETDRIKSKYDEVYN
-398 VEMNVAGLSKNDD
+398 E
-411 QVQADKYKKLEGE
+411 KYKARLEE
-424 IRKLNEE
+424 MKRE
-431 RKKIEDKYGEE
+431 Y
-442 AKLIRAK
+442 AS
-449 YEDDAYKLFEQR
+449 Y
-461 IKKMQS
+461 MQ
-467 EYERYLSYERQLNE
+467 YIRQLNE
-481 QRKIAEEVQKKAPIG
+481 EDRAARELMGKTKKGTVEYDLAKENIDNIKKLREKANEELLKLAKQLDDEKLKIDV
-496 SKEREAAD
+496 
-504 KNVQNINDEITKNKA
+504 
-519 QIDRLHTE
+519 
-527 LGAERRK
+527 
-534 IELHYQSLSVKDNL
+534 HYNSLEVKDEL
-548 NAINEKERQE
+548 NTIKEKERQE
-558 RATVERYRRLM
+558 RAYIEQYRRLM
-569 EEKMKIEK
+569 EEKAKIEK
-577 KQTLITS
+577 KQQLVTS
-584 SPLDVNNAITIY
+584 SPLDANTQQ
-596 DKLDERKK
+596 KLYNELEERRKK
-604 KLEEEI
+604 IEDNI
-610 DKIKRL
+610 N
-616 NIEEINK
+616 NIEK
-623 IEYQFALK
+623 LGIEDISRIRLQYDVKLA
-631 AGEEKIRRIQE
+631 EEKIRRIQE

-655 AEKFKLQEQ
+655 AERFKLEEQ
-664 YKQLRDR
+664 YKILKQR
-671 KKLGLE
+671 KDLGLA
-677 TDEEL
+677 TQEEL
-682 KIREQLGKRIREIND
+682 KMYQGLEDKINK
-697 EINTRRVRLSK
+697 INGDINNRKVNLSR

-714 ERLERQHE
+714 ERLEKQHE

-751 ENYANAIRISS
+751 ENYANAIRISG
-762 NVKSY
+762 NAKSY

-787 DADYDA
+787 DADYEA
-793 KLAVLNNKL
+793 KLAVLNEKL
-802 KEHKTRLEE
+802 KQHKTNLQE
-811 AEEQS
+811 AEKQS
-816 KTLGKQQ
+816 KTLGEQQ

-843 TSLVNFGRKLA
+843 TSLVNFGKKLA

-891 PFRIRELTSYIK
+891 PFRISELTSYIK

-976 NRVVTAAD
+976 KRVVTASD

-999 EGVIKEMTDKGGLF
+999 EGVIKEMTDEGGMF

-1020 AATLK
+1020 ANTLK

-1069 IIKQTVAAAGL
+1069 IIKQTIAAAGL

-1145 DYVDAI
+1145 DYMDAI
-1151 DTANKKYDEM
+1151 DASNKKYDEM
-1161 NDRIL
+1161 NERIL
-1166 NTRRKVDDLT
+1166 NSRRKVDELT
-1176 KSLNENAKTIKQN
+1176 QSLYDNAKTIELN
-1189 EQKMSELSET
+1189 EQKMSKLSET

-1210 QDAQKSNKQIIKEL
+1210 QDAQKGNKQIIKEL

-1233 EIDTTKLADDEYI
+1233 GIDSTKLADEEYI
-1246 ETIKKKIK
+1246 ETIREKIK
-1254 VTYAWMVLI
+1254 VTSAWMVLI

-1283 VEEEMKLSEAYDKV
+1283 VEAEMKLKKAYDMV
-1297 TVSLTTLEAEMEA
+1297 SASLTTLEGQIEA
-1310 MKDAGQITEEQYKS
+1310 MKKAGQITQAQYES
-1324 LMEVVK
+1324 LIEVVK
-1330 SYYKESYDADRKFA
+1330 SYYKGSYDADRIFA
-1344 YGTSGVGNYNMNGT
+1344 YGTSGVGNYNTKGT
-1358 NITNDLSNVMRGFGN
+1358 TITHELSLAMKEFGN
-1373 VSKGTLD
+1373 LSQNTLD
-1380 AFNMILNKAGEAK
+1380 AFNLILNRAK
-1393 DYMQGWVS
+1393 ETKGYMQGWVT
-1401 AAGDFNSSLNNL
+1401 AAGNFNSSLNNL
-1413 GGNFNN
+1413 GGNFDN

-1430 YDLYTK
+1430 YDLSTEK
-1436 KGRREFAAM
+1436 EQLEFARM
-1445 ADEMLRQ
+1445 VDDMMTK
-1452 WGAVDG
+1452 WGIVEG
-1458 AVREFARE
+1458 AVRDFSRE
-1466 EVEKIVNFKIEGWMT
+1466 EVWKIINVKPVWSFNEGDYDQMYSKIQ
-1481 KEEIYTLLDNKS
+1481 
-1493 DSILEISKEFDLKLE
+1493 EISKEFDLAT
-1508 EDQEKFM
+1508 EKGRRNFASM
-1515 RKMKDWMKQLGIAD
+1515 ADDIMTKTGIVDKTLREFARK
-1529 GELKKFAQEKINKI
+1529 EVEKIVRIK
-1543 IGIQLVWKWG
+1543 LYWG
-1553 NDEEEL
+1553 DNDDEVEL
-1559 VGWRKTIQDEI
+1559 DGWRKTAQDYI
-1570 NDFNK
+1570 NEFNNS
-1575 KLKGTNKEFQVNIR
+1575 LKGTDSKFSINIR
-1589 IRGDAKLEDVQAA
+1589 IRPEASLEDVQSL
-1602 IQSARKTAMDRLEQA
+1602 IQSQLKDAKKKLEDAQ
-1617 KRNGIFYKKGDA
+1617 RQGLYYKKGDA
-1629 TTLQN
+1629 DTIKKVI
-1634 SINFLEKIG
+1634 SKLEEIG
-1643 KELHMDFSEGNK
+1643 KKLHMDFSEGNK

-1681 KTFDVSNSKMM
+1681 KTFDASNSKMM

-1698 EGIKEYLKSVLDMD
+1698 EGIKEYLESVLDMD

-1730 TKIPTKSKAAIYAV
+1730 TKIPTKSKTAIHAV
-1744 TKAIADFRYEVKERE
+1744 TKAIAEFRYEVKESE
-1759 KKLSDED
+1759 KKLEDED
-1766 MLKRF
+1766 IIKRF

-1796 WFGFDAEAFAI
+1796 WFGYDAEAFAI

-1813 LELDADKF
+1813 LELAQSEF

-1826 EKKYKEFIAK
+1826 EKKYKEFMTK
-1836 IDDIQAQENRNMYEN
+1836 ISDIQAEENRNMYEN

-1859 IDERFS
+1859 IDERFT
-1865 LKVQELRELENLE
+1865 LKLQELRELENLE
-1878 RSSNLNAYEKKEIRD
+1878 KSSNLEAYEKGEIRD
-1893 AIKKKYGEKLD
+1893 AIKEKYTEQLD

-1917 TDMFGELGKMSTKVL
+1917 TDMFGELGKMSTTVL
-1932 TNMRSQLE
+1932 TNMRGQLGM
-1940 KLKSSLT
+1940 LKKSLK
-1947 GLSPSDMK
+1947 GLSPTDEKS
-1955 AITTQITK
+1955 IVTQINK
-1963 IGDEI
+1963 IDKEI
-1968 EKREPLLKRTIDLF
+1968 ESREPLLKRTIDMY
-1982 NKIQSSGMS
+1982 NKLRESGMTKS
-1991 RAEAERVYA
+1991 EAEEAYIEA
-2000 EVGNEIIKN
+2000 GYEIIKN
-2009 NEEILRLTDERTAL
+2009 TEEINRLTDERTQL
-2023 ETKLDEV
+2023 ENRLDKA
-2030 MKNPNSELLGEAYD
+2030 MKNPDSALIGEAYD
-2044 LRKQIA
+2044 LRQKISS
-2050 NITVMIK
+2050 ITTFIK
-2057 GLKLANKTAEK
+2057 ELKTANRVAEGK
-2068 QQTSAKET
+2068 QSEAQET
-2076 ANWWEEFMQNLPKI
+2076 ANRWEKFLQNLPKI
-2090 GQALGSTMQ
+2090 GQEVGSTMQ
-2099 SAGNFVRTI
+2099 SAGDFVKTI
-2108 STSFGTMNKETTDML
+2108 STSFGTMSRETTDML
-2123 ESIASATESIGGAV
+2123 ENIASASESIGNAV
-2137 TSIAILAEGKN
+2137 SAISTLADGKN
-2148 YYDPTKWMA
+2148 IYDPTKWMSA
-2157 AASSIMKVFGTFL
+2157 AKALVQVVGTFL
-2170 AISDK
+2170 SASDK
-2175 KFQREIERREKLIGR
+2175 KYQREIESREKLIARLQRAYSR
-2190 LERAYG
+2190 LE
-2196 KLEKAL
+2196 KSV
-2202 ENAYSTSSMRYY
+2202 ENAYSTSTMRYY
-2214 YAESEA
+2214 YGESEK
-2220 NLKRQMDNYKA
+2220 NLQRQIDNYKA
-2231 MAELERQKKNY
+2231 MAELERKKKFY
-2242 DLEKIQEYKDKA
+2242 DQEKIQEYQDNI
-2254 EDLQEQIQ
+2254 EDLQQQLQ
-2262 ELQDQRLQ
+2262 ELQDQEIQ

-2276 ESGAK
+2276 VSGAK

-2296 ETGSGLNSLQD
+2296 ETGSGINALQD
-2307 TFDDFIKNVIKNQLL
+2307 TFDDFIKNIIKNQLL
-2322 QRASQTI
+2322 QRVSLTI
-2329 LDPIFKMIDNA
+2329 LDPIFKMVDSA
-2340 VADGILASQE
+2340 LEGGEFATQE
-2350 LDNINQKWEN
+2350 LDRINSKWEN

-2463 GGSGVH
+2463 GGSSVH

>member
-1 MAELEISHE
+1 MAELELSDKFI
-10 FNRILEKADK
+10 NILNEANDSFK
-20 TFEKMSTSIMNM
+20 KMSTSIMNM
-32 EGSMDKLIKNGFE
+32 EGSMDKLIKNGLE
-45 PLNANVGKIVEMMS
+45 PLNTNVGRIVEMMS

-75 SQASRAA
+75 TQASSAA
-82 ASVAELSDKFD
+82 ASVAELSNTFD

-134 EGQAIMQKFEGDDDR
+134 ERQAIMQKFEGDDSR
-149 IAKELA
+149 IALELA
-155 KATAYNRKHQQEIVN
+155 KAKEFNKSRQQEIVN

-208 IDIEKMRSNAS
+208 IDIEKMRSNVT

-251 MESMRRTRKESSEWE
+251 ISRMRESSEWE

-271 ELNNIKVRYDQKR
+271 ELNNIKVKYDQKR
-284 AEEQLKLSE
+284 AEEQLKLSA
-293 KVSKQEEANVRKLI
+293 KVSKQEETNLSKLI

-321 FSAMRGQSGSDVAK
+321 FSTMRGQSGPK
-335 RYESIEKQIK
+335 IEGRYAQINEQIEAIEKA
-345 QIEDILGQSEQR
+345 LGQSGQR
-357 ISAAQRQAAKDEIN
+357 ISAEQRQAAKDEIN

-398 VEMNVAGLSKNDD
+398 AEMNVAGLSKNDD
-411 QVQADKYKKLEGE
+411 QGQADKYKKLEGE

-481 QRKIAEEVQKKAPIG
+481 QRKIAEEARSKAHEAD
-496 SKEREAAD
+496 KWDAAD
-504 KNVQNINDEITKNKA
+504 KNVRDINEEIKRNKA

-527 LGAERRK
+527 LGAKRRK

-548 NAINEKERQE
+548 NALNEKERQE

-569 EEKMKIEK
+569 EEKNKISEK
-577 KQTLITS
+577 QQILLA
-584 SPLDVNNAITIY
+584 SPLTVNEAGDIY
-596 DKLDERKK
+596 DKLGKRRK
-604 KLEEEI
+604 EI
-610 DKIKRL
+610 EK
-616 NIEEINK
+616 EINE
-623 IEYQFALK
+623 IEKLDIQEIANIKLQNEVKLAEVK
-631 AGEEKIRRIQE
+631 ARKIQE

-655 AEKFKLQEQ
+655 AEKYRLEEQ
-664 YKQLRDR
+664 YKVLKQRE
-671 KKLGLE
+671 KLGLATE
-677 TDEEL
+677 DELKMRGELGDKIKKIDEE
-682 KIREQLGKRIREIND
+682 IN
-697 EINTRRVRLSK
+697 NRKVKLSS

-751 ENYANAIRISS
+751 ENYNNAIRISS

-780 KMSLNRT
+780 KMSLSRS
-787 DADYDA
+787 DSDYTA
-793 KLAVLNNKL
+793 KLNELNRRL
-802 KEHKTRLEE
+802 VEHKTRLQD
-811 AEEQS
+811 AEKES
-816 KTLGKQQ
+816 KTLGEQQ

-843 TSLVNFGRKLA
+843 TSLVNFGKKLA
-854 EVRGEMEMQQRSLQF
+854 EVRGEMELQQRSLQF

-976 NRVVTAAD
+976 KRVVTAAD

-999 EGVIKEMTDKGGLF
+999 EGVIKEMTDKGGMF

-1020 AATLK
+1020 ANTLK

-1030 LRDSIDIAMNEI
+1030 LRDSIDIAMNDI
-1042 GKNNEGMMKEMVS
+1042 GKNNEDMMKSMVS
-1055 MTKTLVDNWRVVYS
+1055 MTKSLADNWRIVFA
-1069 IIKQTVAAAGL
+1069 IIKQTVAAAGI
-1080 FAVIKFGKGFF
+1080 FAVFKFAKGFT
-1091 MSAEQV
+1091 MTEEAILGV
-1097 AALSG
+1097 KGA
-1102 GFAKLTKAGYGLKNM
+1102 FAGLTKAGYGLKNM
-1117 FIGLGTVIKAHPIL
+1117 LISLGTVIKAHPIL
-1131 ALASVLASATWALF
+1131 AIASVLTSAIWAF
-1145 DYVDAI
+1145 GDYIVSI
-1151 DTANKKYDEM
+1151 GEINKKYDEM
-1161 NDRIL
+1161 NDRIH

-1176 KSLNENAKTIKQN
+1176 KSLKDNAEKIKLN
-1189 EQKMSELSET
+1189 EQIMSELSET
-1199 TDEYKIADAEL
+1199 NDEYKISAAEV

-1233 EIDTTKLADDEYI
+1233 EIDATKLADEEYI
-1246 ETIKKKIK
+1246 ETIREKIK
-1254 VTYAWMVLI
+1254 VVSAWMVLL
-1263 NEKAKGGWFQDD
+1263 NESQKKRIFQDD
-1275 TKKNVAQA
+1275 LKENVKEAAESEQKVISYTEKLESSLIALQSTIEDKFTLGLITKEQYDAFTDVINKWNKKINSDEFKSIKDGFTYNNKNVTLQKEFYQVINSFGIASG
-1283 VEEEMKLSEAYDKV
+1283 KLGNINRH
-1297 TVSLTTLEAEMEA
+1297 LRN
-1310 MKDAGQITEEQYKS
+1310 TED
-1324 LMEVVK
+1324 LIRGCVV
-1330 SYYKESYDADRKFA
+1330 A
-1344 YGTSGVGNYNMNGT
+1344 TST
-1358 NITNDLSNVMRGFGN
+1358 
-1373 VSKGTLD
+1373 
-1380 AFNMILNKAGEAK
+1380 
-1393 DYMQGWVS
+1393 
-1401 AAGDFNSSLNNL
+1401 FNSDLDDVRDNL
-1413 GGNFNN
+1413 QNGK
-1419 MYYQILGLSRA
+1419 YEILGIS
-1430 YDLYTK
+1430 
-1436 KGRREFAAM
+1436 REFNLA
-1445 ADEMLRQ
+1445 
-1452 WGAVDG
+1452 
-1458 AVREFARE
+1458 
-1466 EVEKIVNFKIEGWMT
+1466 
-1481 KEEIYTLLDNKS
+1481 LDK
-1493 DSILEISKEFDLKLE
+1493 
-1508 EDQEKFM
+1508 DQEKFM
-1515 RKMKDWMKQLGIAD
+1515 RQMDNWMTQHGIID
-1529 GELKKFAQEKINKI
+1529 GELKKFAQEEINKI
-1543 IGIQLVWKWG
+1543 INVKLVWEWG
-1553 NDEEEL
+1553 KDEEEPL
-1559 VGWRKTIQDEI
+1559 DGWRKTVQDEI
-1570 NDFNK
+1570 NDFNNS
-1575 KLKGTNKEFQVNIR
+1575 LPGTDSEFSINIR
-1589 IRGDAKLEDVQAA
+1589 IRPDASLDDVQAA
-1602 IQSARKTAMDRLEQA
+1602 IASARKKALEDVKEAMRKGIYYKEGNA
-1617 KRNGIFYKKGDA
+1617 K
-1629 TTLQN
+1629 TLQN
-1634 SINFLEKIG
+1634 SIDLLEKVG
-1643 KELHMDFSEGNK
+1643 KMLHMDFSEGNK
-1655 PRNTD
+1655 TRNTD

-1674 KTFLSLN
+1674 KTFLALN

-1744 TKAIADFRYEVKERE
+1744 TKAIADFRYEVKESE

-1766 MLKRF
+1766 IIKRF

-1807 ENVRKN
+1807 ENVRKK
-1813 LELDADKF
+1813 LALAQSEF

-1826 EKKYKEFIAK
+1826 EKKFKELMTK
-1836 IDDIQAQENRNMYEN
+1836 ISDIQAEENRNMYEN

-1859 IDERFS
+1859 IDERFT
-1865 LKVQELRELENLE
+1865 LKLQELRELENLE
-1878 RSSNLNAYEKKEIRD
+1878 KSSNLEAYEKSEIRD
-1893 AIKKKYGEKLD
+1893 AIKKKYTEQLD

-1917 TDMFGELGKMSTKVL
+1917 TDMFGELGKMSTTVL
-1932 TNMRSQLE
+1932 TNMRGQLG
-1940 KLKSSLT
+1940 KLKTSLK
-1947 GLSPSDMK
+1947 GLSPTDMK
-1955 AITTQITK
+1955 SIVTQINK
-1963 IGDEI
+1963 IDKEI
-1968 EKREPLLKRTIDLF
+1968 ESREPLLKRTIDMY
-1982 NKIQSSGMS
+1982 NKLRESGMTKS
-1991 RAEAERVYA
+1991 EAEEAYIEA
-2000 EVGNEIIKN
+2000 GYEIIKN
-2009 NEEILRLTDERTAL
+2009 TEEINRLTDERTQLENRLDKAMKHPDSAL
-2023 ETKLDEV
+2023 I
-2030 MKNPNSELLGEAYD
+2030 GEAYD
-2044 LRKQIA
+2044 LRQQISSM
-2050 NITVMIK
+2050 TTLIK
-2057 GLKLANKTAEK
+2057 ELKTANRVAEGK
-2068 QQTSAKET
+2068 QSEAQET
-2076 ANWWEEFMQNLPKI
+2076 ANRWEKFIKNLPKI
-2090 GQALGSTMQ
+2090 GREVGSTMQ
-2099 SAGNFVRTI
+2099 SAGDFVKTI
-2108 STSFGTMNKETTDML
+2108 STSFGTMSRETTDML
-2123 ESIASATESIGGAV
+2123 ENIASASESIGNAV
-2137 TSIAILAEGKN
+2137 SAISTLADGKN
-2148 YYDPTKWMA
+2148 IYDPTKWMSA
-2157 AASSIMKVFGTFL
+2157 AKSLVQVVGTFL
-2170 AISDK
+2170 SASDK
-2175 KFQREIERREKLIGR
+2175 KYQREIENREKLIGR
-2190 LERAYG
+2190 LQRAYSR
-2196 KLEKAL
+2196 LEKSV
-2202 ENAYSTSSMRYY
+2202 ENAYSTSTMRYY
-2214 YAESEA
+2214 YGESEK
-2220 NLKRQMDNYKA
+2220 NLQRQIDNYKA
-2231 MAELERQKKNY
+2231 MAELERKKKFY
-2242 DLEKIQEYKDKA
+2242 DQEKIQEYQDNI
-2254 EDLQEQIQ
+2254 EDLQQQLQ
-2262 ELQDQRLQ
+2262 ELQDQEIQ

-2276 ESGAK
+2276 VSGAK

-2296 ETGSGLNSLQD
+2296 ETGSGLNALQD
-2307 TFDDFIKNVIKNQLL
+2307 TFDDFIKNIIKNQLL
-2322 QRASQTI
+2322 QRVSLTI
-2329 LDPIFKMIDNA
+2329 LDPIFKM
-2340 VADGILASQE
+2340 VDGALKGGEFATQE
-2350 LDNINQKWEN
+2350 LDRINSKWEN

-2374 SLYEGMFDTGVGDL
+2374 SLYEGMFDTEVGDL

-2463 GGSGVH
+2463 GGSSVH

>member
-134 EGQAIMQKFEGDDDR
+134 ERQAIMQKFEGDDDR

-345 QIEDILGQSEQR
+345 QIEDILGKSEQR

-379 KKKALKEY
+379 KKKALQEY
-387 EKLSLEVAKKT
+387 EKAYKIITEKKVDRDIVKLSDVKDYQTRNIEITRLLGQLKSIETTYKEETDRIKSKYDEVYN
-398 VEMNVAGLSKNDD
+398 E
-411 QVQADKYKKLEGE
+411 KYKARLEE
-424 IRKLNEE
+424 MKRE
-431 RKKIEDKYGEE
+431 Y
-442 AKLIRAK
+442 AS
-449 YEDDAYKLFEQR
+449 Y
-461 IKKMQS
+461 MQ
-467 EYERYLSYERQLNE
+467 YIRQLNE
-481 QRKIAEEVQKKAPIG
+481 EDRAARELMGKTKKGTVEYDLAKENIDNIKKLREKANEELLKLAKQLDDEKLKIDV
-496 SKEREAAD
+496 
-504 KNVQNINDEITKNKA
+504 
-519 QIDRLHTE
+519 
-527 LGAERRK
+527 
-534 IELHYQSLSVKDNL
+534 HYNSLEVKDEL
-548 NAINEKERQE
+548 NTIKEKERQE
-558 RATVERYRRLM
+558 RAYIEQYRRLM
-569 EEKMKIEK
+569 EEKAKIEK
-577 KQTLITS
+577 KQTILAA
-584 SPLDVNNAITIY
+584 SPMSVDGTTNIYNKLKERREAIETELAKIEEQKI
-596 DKLDERKK
+596 DEVSRIKLQYQVKEKDERMRK
-604 KLEEEI
+604 I
-610 DKIKRL
+610 D
-616 NIEEINK
+616 
-623 IEYQFALK
+623 AL
-631 AGEEKIRRIQE
+631 
-642 EQRQELAAVEQLY
+642 QRQELAAVEQLY
-655 AEKFKLQEQ
+655 AERFKLEEQ
-664 YKQLRDR
+664 YKILKQR
-671 KKLGLE
+671 KDLGLA
-677 TDEEL
+677 TQEEL
-682 KIREQLGKRIREIND
+682 KMYQGLEDKINK
-697 EINTRRVRLSK
+697 INGDINNRKVNLNR

-714 ERLERQHE
+714 ERLEKQHE
-722 DNKRRNAINNI
+722 DKKRREAINNI

-751 ENYANAIRISS
+751 ENYSNAIRISS

-780 KMSLNRT
+780 KMSLSRS
-787 DADYDA
+787 DSDYTA
-793 KLAVLNNKL
+793 KLNELNRRL
-802 KEHKTRLEE
+802 VEHKTRLQD
-811 AEEQS
+811 AEKES
-816 KTLGKQQ
+816 KTLGEQQ

-1069 IIKQTVAAAGL
+1069 IIKQTIAAAGL

-1145 DYVDAI
+1145 DYMDAI
-1151 DTANKKYDEM
+1151 DAANKKYDEM

-1254 VTYAWMVLI
+1254 VTSAWMVLI

-1283 VEEEMKLSEAYDKV
+1283 VGEEMKLSEAYDKV

-1344 YGTSGVGNYNMNGT
+1344 YGTSGVGNYNMNST

-1401 AAGDFNSSLNNL
+1401 AAGNFNSSLNNL

-1430 YDLYTK
+1430 YDLSTE

-1466 EVEKIVNFKIEGWMT
+1466 EVEKIVKVKIEGWMT
-1481 KEEIYTLLDNKS
+1481 KEEISTLLDNKS
-1493 DSILEISKEFDLKLE
+1493 DSILEISREFDLKLE

-1559 VGWRKTIQDEI
+1559 DGWRKTIQDEI

-1575 KLKGTNKEFQVNIR
+1575 KLKGTDKEFQVNIR

-1602 IQSARKTAMDRLEQA
+1602 IQSARKTAMDRVEQA

-1655 PRNTD
+1655 PRT
-1660 DPWQKRVQTLIEMH
+1660 WQKRVQTLIEMH

-1698 EGIKEYLKSVLDMD
+1698 EGIKEYLESVLDMD

-1730 TKIPTKSKAAIYAV
+1730 TKIPTKSKAAIYDV
-1744 TKAIADFRYEVKERE
+1744 TKAIADFRYEVKESE
-1759 KKLSDED
+1759 KKLEDED
-1766 MLKRF
+1766 IIKRF

-1796 WFGFDAEAFAI
+1796 WFGFDAEAFSI
-1807 ENVRKN
+1807 DNVKKN
-1813 LELDADKF
+1813 LELAQSEF

-1836 IDDIQAQENRNMYEN
+1836 IDDIQAQENRTMYEN

-1878 RSSNLNAYEKKEIRD
+1878 RSSNLNAYEKEEIRD

-2000 EVGNEIIKN
+2000 EAGNEIIKN

-2030 MKNPNSELLGEAYD
+2030 MKNPDSELLGEAYD
-2044 LRKQIA
+2044 LREQIA
-2050 NITVMIK
+2050 NITVMIN

-2099 SAGNFVRTI
+2099 SAGDFVKTI
-2108 STSFGTMNKETTDML
+2108 STSFGTMSRETTDML
-2123 ESIASATESIGGAV
+2123 ENIASASESIGNAV
-2137 TSIAILAEGKN
+2137 SAISTLADGKN
-2148 YYDPTKWMA
+2148 IYDPTKWMA

-2296 ETGSGLNSLQD
+2296 ETGSGLNSLQN
-2307 TFDDFIKNVIKNQLL
+2307 TFDDFIKNIIKNQLI